1 MGKFQRK
8 KRYHK
13 RLLSVLLSA
22 ALVMQNG
29 VPVLAE
35 ESTVTSESEEASE
48 KAAADDTEKESQAET
63 PEEEKEQ
70 EIAEHES
77 STVEN
82 VKETSESQ
90 ETSSVES
97 SVAESETDEVKS
109 TAEESASSEEES
121 ADERTSE
128 ESSTEET
135 TTEEGKTEET
145 TTEEG
150 KTEETEEEEEETESI
165 SAEAGESTNAEG
177 GNVFK
182 NGSFESTVSATSIKP
197 DNKGWK
203 NDIAPANFDKIWQA
217 TPGTGGMSFAIEDIT
232 DAKDGGK
239 VFHISSTDNTA
250 RWDLAQSSIEIDGT
264 KEYECTFW
272 VKAENVTGTGMYMVM
287 KRMVPGT
294 GTKESISSD
303 KITGSTDGWVQYRFT
318 TETLPL
324 ESGNQLQLDIFGEF
338 MTGDVWIDD
347 IRITPIE
354 DNTEEGD
361 TLALN
366 RTTLTLTP
374 EKTHQLKVT
383 GAGEENI
390 TWASSDSAVATVDEN
405 GLVTAV
411 DVGEAEITAE
421 VKGETLTCK
430 VTVKAPVEGEKVI
443 FSDDFEGE
451 LATSTDATM
460 QKYWKDG
467 KYPVAWDDYGFGTGS
482 NAGNLQ
488 IEVTDAEFYEGSKS
502 VHFSTQDSNVRINIA
517 AGVDSIDYTK
527 EYKLRMW
534 VKTKDVTGTGFY
546 ARSQIKVGGKNTNL
560 GDGHKLKGT
569 NDWTLYELPYSNVPE
584 VAGSTK
590 SGPISIEVFAEKM
603 TGEIWIDNVE
613 LVETWSLKLDKND
626 MILNEGETG
635 TIKADGMPLD
645 KKVTWSSA
653 DEKIATVDEN
663 GTVTA
668 IAPGTVEIKATVDS
682 HTAICTVLVINAE
695 AEKQFQGMRDRWTER
710 LTGNSLWKGD
720 ATSENYKKILAANE
734 ESAEKAREKLVK
746 DSQTQLFSDL
756 NLTMDLY
763 KAGSTSTTSSD
774 SEAYTTAVS
783 RIQSMAVVYASKGSK
798 YYQNADLEADILYAL
813 QWYYDNVWNEE
824 LDNKAMF
831 GNWYHWWISLP
842 QGISNIVILMHDV
855 IPADLLAGE
864 AKVLK
869 HFNEDPKTVY
879 KVKGAAS
886 SMEMTGANLSETS
899 LASQLRGAACSDPL
913 AVVNGTKYFDEF
925 ICVVEKGK
933 EGILSDGSFIQHTN
947 LAYTGGYGS
956 TLLNTA
962 DKLVYVSAGTDWE
975 VASEKLDVL
984 WNFIWDGIRP
994 LYADGAVFDMVGGR
1008 GIARPTAS
1016 DLKTGRVILEAVA
1029 LLSKSAPEAWQ
1040 GKLQS
1045 FVKYQAQA
1053 GISAMGGESE
1063 YFAGRSAAAMSAVQD
1078 ILNDSSVEAVD
1089 NAGYAKV
1096 FGGMDKAVS
1105 HNPDFSLGI
1114 SYASGRT
1121 GRFEFGN
1128 EENKQGWHQSDGATY
1143 IYNGDP
1149 NQYSDNYWNTVDN
1162 QRLAGIT
1169 TDHSTWSLANWGN
1182 YPGNANLNGG
1192 SSVGQFATVTMNF
1205 KNYKDATNPNL
1216 AARKSWFVFDNEV
1229 VALGMGISGI
1239 DTSKTTETI
1248 VENKKINGNNKLII
1262 DGEEQSTTIDNQ
1274 KNSLPNVSWAWLEGN
1289 TDKDAMG
1296 YYFPEGSKLD
1306 VLRESR
1312 SGSWS
1317 DINGSAGM
1325 STDKVTRNYLSLAVP
1340 HGENANNKLDSFKK
1354 ESYSYVLLPSMN
1366 SEEVKAYAENPD
1378 IQVLCNSTFAQ
1389 AVVDHKANA
1398 AGYIFWGDITTPVR
1412 IGEVEGTVG
1421 SITTAKD
1428 PKTHTM
1434 KVGVSDVHQNKDSLT
1449 FRIYGNN
1456 LSLAEG
1462 NDKVKVESDKYGVT
1476 LTVDTKGVMGAT
1488 IEVTLNY
1495 EDLPQEQLEQLAS
1508 MRENYANGLTGNDM
1522 SDKTDAEYLTY
1533 MKKYEDEATAA
1544 LEQLNMD
1551 AGKGTKL
1558 FDDLELLD
1566 WENKG
1571 DNNTHGSATLT
1582 TTTTR
1587 IKDIV
1592 MAYKSQGTKYYNDP
1606 EVKKAI
1612 DVCLAYLMSGFPN
1625 ILNYHDRVFGNWWDW
1640 SIGVPKDLTIVG
1652 ILLYDDLDESYRR
1665 ELYNMILLL
1674 VPDVNYYWGR
1684 SSNGRATRYAA
1695 TGANGSEMAM
1705 TTVLNGMI
1713 GNDPVSLFKASDTMV
1728 NELRYVESGEGF
1740 YKDGSFKQHG
1750 NFAYNGAYGV
1760 EKLRAVTTLATVLN
1774 NTPWECTDADSNI
1787 VYEWILNAYRPLYA
1801 DGGIFDMVQGRSISR
1816 YNRSD
1821 ITTGRY
1827 AMDAIV
1833 RLAASAPA
1841 QYKKALDTF
1850 VKTQAALGVAYD
1862 PTSYYGGMKSLSS
1875 LVLVKNYLNN
1885 DAIPLDTE
1893 NYTKIYG
1900 SMDKAVTHGDDFSLG
1915 FSMFSSRNGG
1925 VESINNENLKGWYTS
1940 DGALTLYNGDQG
1952 QFGEGFW
1959 ATIDH
1964 TRLAGIT
1971 TNHETKSMSSNNNKT
1986 NDRDWVGGSALNVE
2000 NYASIGMDF
2009 KSTISDLEAKK
2020 SWFVFGD
2027 QIVALGAGIK
2037 TTAGDTTETIV
2048 ENRKIDN
2055 NNKLLVNGSEVVASD
2070 SADQQAANWAW
2081 LSENTKGSAI
2091 GYYFP
2096 EETTVSLK
2104 RETRTGKWSEV
2115 NTNSNAG
2122 DADEVTKQYISIAMD
2137 HGTNPT
2143 DASYGY
2149 VLLPGKTQE
2158 EMTAYAKDNGIEILS
2173 NTDKLQ
2179 VAADTA
2185 TGVSGYNFF
2194 TAGESNVPENY
2205 GIQKLTSDAP
2215 ASVTMYNNGHKMI
2228 QLAISDPT
2236 QKSSII
2242 KLHLEGTGLS
2252 AYQCDNGVT
2261 VTKDD
2266 TGVTITANVS
2276 GLVGGTL
2283 NASILSMDAAAEPGD
2298 VLWDVK
2304 NSAGGLK
2311 LSVDASKETLQAE
2324 LTEED
2329 KASIENGFN
2338 VKFIF
2343 SDKEVDKADK
2353 TEDIAAAEQILPEGK
2368 EMGYCW
2374 SLDLNKE
2381 IEGLSKTPITE
2392 TKSEFTFTADISEEF
2407 GALGSDFEM
2416 IRVRGGKAEILSDL
2430 DTEPNTI
2437 TFKTDKFSTDT
2448 YILIY
2453 KAEKET
2459 VTATFHYPDNTTKT
2473 TTLKLNTKLPKPDF
2487 EELDEEGKRWG
2498 IRWYTDE
2505 AKTTLYNFNDEVT
2518 QDINLYG
2525 EYYCLDDVK
2534 TVTATFHYPD
2544 GTTKQETVE
2553 LNTKLFEPQFE
2564 DTDEEGRKRGIKWY
2578 TDEAN
2583 TILYDFNTDVTQ
2595 DLDLY
2600 GAYYYLEEPETK
2612 VTITFHYPDGKTETT
2627 SIKQNEKVTKPDFE
2641 DVDNDGKKR
2650 GIKWYTDEAKTTLY
2664 DFNTE
2669 VTQDLNLYGAYYY
2682 LDEESKLTV
2691 TFHYPDGKKEAVTL
2705 ELYGKLTQPEFEA
2718 EDENGKYGI
2727 KWYTDEA
2734 KTILY
2739 DFNTAVSS
2747 DLNLYGKYYYYK
2759 DEEGGD
2765 DQKKVTVTL
2774 YYPDGKTEIVTL
2786 DPNTALTKPVFEA
2799 TDANGKYGILWYAD
2813 EAKTILYNFATAVTE
2828 DISIYGVYSYIY
2840 EETDEDGSSDTK
2852 PTGIRA
2858 IRIDDQQYTGKA
2870 IKPEVIVYDGTTKL
2884 AEKTDYKVSY
2894 ANNKK
2899 VGEAKVTITPC
2910 GNYEKASKFTVT
2922 FKIIQKELTEENVT
2936 IKYAP
2941 LMNVKKDK
2949 KGNLVGQ
2956 TQKVTLKCGSL
2967 SVPAKEYTVTY
2978 KQIKDAEGN
2987 DIEKTVEKLT
2997 EEGIYKMVLETTE
3010 NSSFHGKL
3018 EYQVDLTDKIL
3029 VTDLKVSVP
3038 AQQWT
3043 GAEIKPSLE
3052 DITIKYKNKKVPEDS
3067 FDIDYSNN
3075 INAGTAS
3082 VILTAK
3088 KESEYYGSRAV
3099 DFTIKGTEIKKA
3111 RIDGFKS
3118 VLDYTGQALS
3128 QEVILVL
3135 NKGKADERTLQEGKD
3150 YTVEYDNNVNTGK
3163 AAMTISGI
3171 GEFSGTVK
3179 KTFTVG
3185 KVKLQNAQ
3193 DVQVSFAEPEL
3204 TKVSQDKSGAKPPV
3218 QVTYGDK
3225 LLVQEVDYKVSYS
3238 GNKAVG
3244 TNGKVSISG
3253 IGNYTGSL
3261 KNVLSFEIVPKDISD
3276 ETITIDAADL
3286 KYAANGKY
3294 KAKVTVYDN
3303 GAKLASNEYSVG
3315 SIEPER
3321 IIISDN
3327 NCGTITVTLEGKK
3340 NYSGT
3345 KEVTIEVKKTLI
3357 SSAKVKVNG
3366 KYYYNNGEAVCPS
3379 IDQLE
3384 VTIGSGKNKTLLNA
3398 EKDFTIVGYSNNIKT
3413 GNATLTI
3420 RGAGEYGGTKTVKF
3434 KILPKWMQRK

>member
-63 PEEEKEQ
+63 PKEEKEQ

-97 SVAESETDEVKS
+97 SVAEGETDEVKS

-128 ESSTEET
+128 ESSTEEI
-135 TTEEGKTEET
+135 

-177 GNVFK
+177 GNVLK
-182 NGSFESTVSATSIKP
+182 NGSFESTTTATGKY
-197 DNKGWK
+197 WK
-203 NDIAPANFDKIWQA
+203 NDIVPTDYGNIWRA
-217 TPGTGGMSFAIEDIT
+217 TPGTGGMSFAIEDST

-294 GTKESISSD
+294 GTKESIPSD

-324 ESGNQLQLDIFGEF
+324 ESGNQLQLDIFGEY
-338 MTGDVWIDD
+338 MTGDVWVDD

-366 RTTLTLTP
+366 RTTLTLTT

-383 GAGEENI
+383 GAGEETI

-451 LATSTDATM
+451 LATATDATM
-460 QKYWKDG
+460 LKYWKDG
-467 KYPVAWDDYGFGTGS
+467 KYPVAWDDYGFGTGA

-635 TIKADGMPLD
+635 TIKAEGMPSD

-879 KVKGAAS
+879 KVKGAAGP
-886 SMEMTGANLSETS
+886 MEMTGANLSETS

-1063 YFAGRSAAAMSAVQD
+1063 YFADRSAAAMSAVQD

-1312 SGSWS
+1312 EGSWA

-1325 STDKVTRNYLSLAVP
+1325 DASKITRNYLSLAVP

-1378 IQVLCNSTFAQ
+1378 IQVLCNSTFVQ
-1389 AVVDHKANA
+1389 AVADHKANA
-1398 AGYIFWGDITTPVR
+1398 AGYIFWGDISTPLR

-1428 PKTHTM
+1428 PQTHTM
-1434 KVGVSDVHQNKDSLT
+1434 KVGISDVHQNKDSLT

-1456 LSLAEG
+1456 LSMAEG
-1462 NDKVKVESDKYGVT
+1462 NDKVKAEFDKYGVK
-1476 LTVDTKGVMGAT
+1476 LTVDTKDAMGAT
-1488 IEVTLNY
+1488 IEVTLHY
-1495 EDLPQEQLEQLAS
+1495 EDLPQEHLDKLAS
-1508 MRENYANGLTGNDM
+1508 MRETYANGLTGNDM
-1522 SDKTDAEYLTY
+1522 TDKTDAEYLTY
-1533 MKKYEDEATAA
+1533 MKKYEDAATAA

-1558 FDDLELLD
+1558 FNDIELLD

-1571 DNNTHGSATLT
+1571 ASNGDGSATLT

-1587 IKDIV
+1587 IKDMV
-1592 MAYKSQGTKYYNDP
+1592 MAYKSEGTKYYNDP

-1612 DVCLAYLMSGFPN
+1612 DVCLAYLKSGFPN
-1625 ILNYHDRVFGNWWDW
+1625 ILNYHDRVFANWWDW
-1640 SIGVPKDLTIVG
+1640 SIGVPKDLTVIG

-1665 ELYNMILLL
+1665 ELYNMIQIL

-1684 SSNGRATRYAA
+1684 SSNGRAARFAA

-1705 TTVLNGMI
+1705 NTVLNGMI
-1713 GNDPVSLFKASDTMV
+1713 GNDPVSLYKASDTMV

-1833 RLAASAPA
+1833 RLAANAPV

-1885 DAIPLDTE
+1885 DSIPLDTE

-2037 TTAGDTTETIV
+2037 TTAGDTTETVV

-2055 NNKLLVNGSEVVASD
+2055 NNKLLVNGNEVVASD

-2115 NTNSNAG
+2115 NTNTNAG

-2137 HGTNPT
+2137 HGTNPA

-2179 VAADTA
+2179 AAADTV

-2228 QLAISDPT
+2228 QFAISDPT
-2236 QKSSII
+2236 QKSSTIT
-2242 KLHLEGTGLS
+2242 LHLEGTGLS
-2252 AYQCDNGVT
+2252 EYQCDNGVT

-2266 TGVTITANVS
+2266 TGITITANVS

-2298 VLWDVK
+2298 VLWDVN
-2304 NSAGGLK
+2304 NSEGRLM

-2329 KASIENGFN
+2329 KASIENGYN

-2343 SDKEVDKADK
+2343 SGNEVDKADK
-2353 TEDIAAAEQILPEGK
+2353 AEDIAAAEQILPEGK
-2368 EMGYCW
+2368 EIGYCW

-2453 KAEKET
+2453 EAEKET
-2459 VTATFHYPDNTTKT
+2459 A
-2473 TTLKLNTKLPKPDF
+2473 
-2487 EELDEEGKRWG
+2487 
-2498 IRWYTDE
+2498 
-2505 AKTTLYNFNDEVT
+2505 
-2518 QDINLYG
+2518 
-2525 EYYCLDDVK
+2525 
-2534 TVTATFHYPD
+2534 TATFHYPD

-2578 TDEAN
+2578 TDEA
-2583 TILYDFNTDVTQ
+2583 
-2595 DLDLY
+2595 
-2600 GAYYYLEEPETK
+2600 
-2612 VTITFHYPDGKTETT
+2612 
-2627 SIKQNEKVTKPDFE
+2627 
-2641 DVDNDGKKR
+2641 
-2650 GIKWYTDEAKTTLY
+2650 KTTLY

-2669 VTQDLNLYGAYYY
+2669 VAQDLNLYGTYYY

-2691 TFHYPDGKKEAVTL
+2691 TFHYPDGKTEAVTL

-2747 DLNLYGKYYYYK
+2747 DLNLYGAYYYYK
-2759 DEEGGD
+2759 D
-2765 DQKKVTVTL
+2765 KITVTL

-2786 DPNTALTKPVFEA
+2786 DPNTALTKPEFEA

-2813 EAKTILYNFATAVTE
+2813 EAKTILYNFNTAVTE

-2910 GNYEKASKFTVT
+2910 GNYEKASKFTVA
-2922 FKIIQKELTEENVT
+2922 FKIVQKELTEENVT

-2967 SVPAKEYTVTY
+2967 SVPAKEYAVTY

-2987 DIEKTVEKLT
+2987 DIEKAVEKLT
-2997 EEGIYKMVLETTE
+2997 EEGVYKMVLETTE

-3029 VTDLKVSVP
+3029 VTDLKVSIP

-3052 DITIKYKNKKVPEDS
+3052 DITIKYKNKKVPEGS

-3088 KESEYYGSRAV
+3088 KDSEYYGSRAV

-3128 QEVILVL
+3128 QEVTLVL

-3150 YTVEYDNNVNTGK
+3150 YTIQYDNNVNTGK

-3179 KTFTVG
+3179 KNFTVG

-3193 DVQVSFAEPEL
+3193 SVQISFAEPEL
-3204 TKVSQDKSGAKPPV
+3204 TKVSQDKSGAKPAV

-3244 TNGKVSISG
+3244 TNGKVSVSG

-3276 ETITIDAADL
+3276 TTDEAIVIDAADL

-3294 KAKVTVYDN
+3294 KAKVTVYDH

-3315 SIEPER
+3315 AVEA
-3321 IIISDN
+3321 DN
-3327 NCGTITVTLEGKK
+3327 VQVDDESKCGTIKVILEGRK

-3345 KEVTIEVKKTLI
+3345 REVLINIRENLI
-3357 SSAKVKVNG
+3357 SSTKVKVNG

-3384 VTIGSGKNKTLLNA
+3384 VTIGSGKNKTPLKA
-3398 EKDFTIVGYSNNIKT
+3398 GEDFTIVGYSNNIKT
-3413 GNATLTI
+3413 GNAALTI
-3420 RGAGEYGGTKTVKF
+3420 RGTGKYGGTKTVKF

>member
-35 ESTVTSESEEASE
+35 ESTVTSESEEALE

-97 SVAESETDEVKS
+97 SVAEGETDEVKS

-128 ESSTEET
+128 ESSTEEI
-135 TTEEGKTEET
+135 

-177 GNVFK
+177 GNVLK
-182 NGSFESTVSATSIKP
+182 NGSFESTTTATGKY
-197 DNKGWK
+197 WK
-203 NDIAPANFDKIWQA
+203 NDIVPTDYGNIWRA
-217 TPGTGGMSFAIEDIT
+217 TPGTGGMSFAIEDST

-294 GTKESISSD
+294 GTKESIPSD

-324 ESGNQLQLDIFGEF
+324 ESGNQLQLDIFGEY
-338 MTGDVWIDD
+338 MTGDVWVDD

-366 RTTLTLTP
+366 RTTLTLTT

-383 GAGEENI
+383 GAGEETI

-451 LATSTDATM
+451 LATATDATM
-460 QKYWKDG
+460 LKYWKDG
-467 KYPVAWDDYGFGTGS
+467 KYPVAWDDYGFGTGA

-635 TIKADGMPLD
+635 TIKAEGMPSD

-695 AEKQFQGMRDRWTER
+695 AGKQFQGMRDRWTER

-879 KVKGAAS
+879 KVKGAAGP
-886 SMEMTGANLSETS
+886 MEMTGANLSETS

-1312 SGSWS
+1312 EGSWA

-1325 STDKVTRNYLSLAVP
+1325 DASKITRNYLSLAVP

-1378 IQVLCNSTFAQ
+1378 IQVLCNSTFVQ
-1389 AVVDHKANA
+1389 AVADHKANA
-1398 AGYIFWGDITTPVR
+1398 AGYIFWGDITTPLR

-1428 PKTHTM
+1428 PQTHTM
-1434 KVGVSDVHQNKDSLT
+1434 KVGISDVHQNKDSLT

-1456 LSLAEG
+1456 LSMAEG
-1462 NDKVKVESDKYGVT
+1462 NDKVKAEFDKYGVK
-1476 LTVDTKGVMGAT
+1476 LTVDTKDAMGAT
-1488 IEVTLNY
+1488 IEVTLHY
-1495 EDLPQEQLEQLAS
+1495 EDLPQEQLDKLAS
-1508 MRENYANGLTGNDM
+1508 MRETYANGLTGNDM
-1522 SDKTDAEYLTY
+1522 TDKTDAEYLTY
-1533 MKKYEDEATAA
+1533 MKKYEDAATAA

-1558 FDDLELLD
+1558 FNDIELLD

-1571 DNNTHGSATLT
+1571 ASNGDGSATLT

-1587 IKDIV
+1587 IKDMV
-1592 MAYKSQGTKYYNDP
+1592 MAYKSEGTKYYNDP

-1612 DVCLAYLMSGFPN
+1612 DVCLAYLKSGFPN
-1625 ILNYHDRVFGNWWDW
+1625 ILNYHDRVFANWWDW
-1640 SIGVPKDLTIVG
+1640 SIGVPKDLTVIG

-1665 ELYNMILLL
+1665 ELYNMIQIL

-1684 SSNGRATRYAA
+1684 SSNGRAARFAA

-1705 TTVLNGMI
+1705 NTVLNGMI
-1713 GNDPVSLFKASDTMV
+1713 GNDPVSLYKASDTMV

-1833 RLAASAPA
+1833 RLAANAPV

-1885 DAIPLDTE
+1885 DSIPLDTE

-2037 TTAGDTTETIV
+2037 TTAGDTTETVV

-2055 NNKLLVNGSEVVASD
+2055 NNKLLVNGNEVVASD

-2115 NTNSNAG
+2115 NTNTNAG

-2137 HGTNPT
+2137 HGTNPA

-2179 VAADTA
+2179 AAADTV

-2228 QLAISDPT
+2228 QFAISDPT
-2236 QKSSII
+2236 QKSSTIT
-2242 KLHLEGTGLS
+2242 LHLEGTGLS
-2252 AYQCDNGVT
+2252 EYQCDNGVT

-2266 TGVTITANVS
+2266 TGITITANVS

-2283 NASILSMDAAAEPGD
+2283 NASILSMDVAAEPGD
-2298 VLWDVK
+2298 VLWDVN
-2304 NSAGGLK
+2304 NSEGRLM

-2329 KASIENGFN
+2329 KASIENGYN

-2343 SDKEVDKADK
+2343 SGNEVDKADK
-2353 TEDIAAAEQILPEGK
+2353 AEDIAAAEQILPEGK
-2368 EMGYCW
+2368 EMGCCW

-2453 KAEKET
+2453 EAEKET
-2459 VTATFHYPDNTTKT
+2459 A
-2473 TTLKLNTKLPKPDF
+2473 
-2487 EELDEEGKRWG
+2487 
-2498 IRWYTDE
+2498 
-2505 AKTTLYNFNDEVT
+2505 
-2518 QDINLYG
+2518 
-2525 EYYCLDDVK
+2525 
-2534 TVTATFHYPD
+2534 TATFHYPD

-2578 TDEAN
+2578 TDEA
-2583 TILYDFNTDVTQ
+2583 
-2595 DLDLY
+2595 
-2600 GAYYYLEEPETK
+2600 
-2612 VTITFHYPDGKTETT
+2612 
-2627 SIKQNEKVTKPDFE
+2627 
-2641 DVDNDGKKR
+2641 
-2650 GIKWYTDEAKTTLY
+2650 KTTLY

-2669 VTQDLNLYGAYYY
+2669 VAQDLNLYGAYYY

-2691 TFHYPDGKKEAVTL
+2691 TFHYPDGKTEAVTL

-2727 KWYTDEA
+2727 KWYTDEVR
-2734 KTILY
+2734 TILY

-2747 DLNLYGKYYYYK
+2747 DLNLYGAYYYYK
-2759 DEEGGD
+2759 D
-2765 DQKKVTVTL
+2765 KITVTL

-2786 DPNTALTKPVFEA
+2786 DPNTALTKPEFEA

-2813 EAKTILYNFATAVTE
+2813 EAKTILYNFNTAVTE

-2910 GNYEKASKFTVT
+2910 GNYEKASKFTVA
-2922 FKIIQKELTEENVT
+2922 FKIVQKELTEENVT

-2967 SVPAKEYTVTY
+2967 SVPAKEYAVTY

-2987 DIEKTVEKLT
+2987 DIEKAVEKLT
-2997 EEGIYKMVLETTE
+2997 EEGVYKMVLETTE

-3029 VTDLKVSVP
+3029 VTDLKVSIP

-3052 DITIKYKNKKVPEDS
+3052 DITIKYKNKKVPEGS

-3088 KESEYYGSRAV
+3088 KDSEYYGSRAV

-3128 QEVILVL
+3128 QEVTLVL

-3163 AAMTISGI
+3163 AAMTINGI

-3179 KTFTVG
+3179 KNFTVG

-3193 DVQVSFAEPEL
+3193 SVQISFAEPEL
-3204 TKVSQDKSGAKPPV
+3204 TKVSQDKSGAKPAV

-3244 TNGKVSISG
+3244 TNGKVSVSG
-3253 IGNYTGSL
+3253 IGNY
-3261 KNVLSFEIVPKDISD
+3261 KFEECTFVR
-3276 ETITIDAADL
+3276 
-3286 KYAANGKY
+3286 N
-3294 KAKVTVYDN
+3294 
-3303 GAKLASNEYSVG
+3303 
-3315 SIEPER
+3315 R
-3321 IIISDN
+3321 
-3327 NCGTITVTLEGKK
+3327 
-3340 NYSGT
+3340 T
-3345 KEVTIEVKKTLI
+3345 K
-3357 SSAKVKVNG
+3357 
-3366 KYYYNNGEAVCPS
+3366 
-3379 IDQLE
+3379 
-3384 VTIGSGKNKTLLNA
+3384 
-3398 EKDFTIVGYSNNIKT
+3398 GYF
-3413 GNATLTI
+3413 
-3420 RGAGEYGGTKTVKF
+3420 RYH
-3434 KILPKWMQRK
+3434 R

>member
-1 MGKFQRK
+1 
-8 KRYHK
+8 
-13 RLLSVLLSA
+13 
-22 ALVMQNG
+22 
-29 VPVLAE
+29 
-35 ESTVTSESEEASE
+35 
-48 KAAADDTEKESQAET
+48 
-63 PEEEKEQ
+63 
-70 EIAEHES
+70 
-77 STVEN
+77 
-82 VKETSESQ
+82 
-90 ETSSVES
+90 
-97 SVAESETDEVKS
+97 
-109 TAEESASSEEES
+109 
-121 ADERTSE
+121 
-128 ESSTEET
+128 
-135 TTEEGKTEET
+135 
-145 TTEEG
+145 
-150 KTEETEEEEEETESI
+150 
-165 SAEAGESTNAEG
+165 
-177 GNVFK
+177 
-182 NGSFESTVSATSIKP
+182 
-197 DNKGWK
+197 
-203 NDIAPANFDKIWQA
+203 
-217 TPGTGGMSFAIEDIT
+217 
-232 DAKDGGK
+232 
-239 VFHISSTDNTA
+239 
-250 RWDLAQSSIEIDGT
+250 
-264 KEYECTFW
+264 
-272 VKAENVTGTGMYMVM
+272 
-287 KRMVPGT
+287 
-294 GTKESISSD
+294 
-303 KITGSTDGWVQYRFT
+303 
-318 TETLPL
+318 
-324 ESGNQLQLDIFGEF
+324 
-338 MTGDVWIDD
+338 
-347 IRITPIE
+347 
-354 DNTEEGD
+354 
-361 TLALN
+361 
-366 RTTLTLTP
+366 
-374 EKTHQLKVT
+374 
-383 GAGEENI
+383 
-390 TWASSDSAVATVDEN
+390 
-405 GLVTAV
+405 
-411 DVGEAEITAE
+411 
-421 VKGETLTCK
+421 
-430 VTVKAPVEGEKVI
+430 
-443 FSDDFEGE
+443 
-451 LATSTDATM
+451 
-460 QKYWKDG
+460 
-467 KYPVAWDDYGFGTGS
+467 
-482 NAGNLQ
+482 
-488 IEVTDAEFYEGSKS
+488 
-502 VHFSTQDSNVRINIA
+502 
-517 AGVDSIDYTK
+517 
-527 EYKLRMW
+527 
-534 VKTKDVTGTGFY
+534 
-546 ARSQIKVGGKNTNL
+546 
-560 GDGHKLKGT
+560 
-569 NDWTLYELPYSNVPE
+569 
-584 VAGSTK
+584 
-590 SGPISIEVFAEKM
+590 
-603 TGEIWIDNVE
+603 
-613 LVETWSLKLDKND
+613 
-626 MILNEGETG
+626 
-635 TIKADGMPLD
+635 MPSD

-879 KVKGAAS
+879 KVKGAAGP
-886 SMEMTGANLSETS
+886 MEMTGANLSETS

-1325 STDKVTRNYLSLAVP
+1325 STDKITRNYLSLAVP

-1378 IQVLCNSTFAQ
+1378 IQVLCNSTFVQ
-1389 AVVDHKANA
+1389 AVADHKANA
-1398 AGYIFWGDITTPVR
+1398 AGYIFWGDITTPLR

-1428 PKTHTM
+1428 PQTHTM
-1434 KVGVSDVHQNKDSLT
+1434 KVGISDVHQNKDSLT

-1456 LSLAEG
+1456 LSMAEG
-1462 NDKVKVESDKYGVT
+1462 NDKVKAEFDKYGVK
-1476 LTVDTKGVMGAT
+1476 LTVDTKDAMGAT
-1488 IEVTLNY
+1488 IEVTLHY
-1495 EDLPQEQLEQLAS
+1495 EDLPQEQLDKLAS
-1508 MRENYANGLTGNDM
+1508 MRETYANGLTGNDM
-1522 SDKTDAEYLTY
+1522 TDKTDAEYLTY
-1533 MKKYEDEATAA
+1533 MKKYEDAATAA

-1558 FDDLELLD
+1558 FNDLELLD

-1571 DNNTHGSATLT
+1571 AANGDGSATLT

-1587 IKDIV
+1587 IKDMV
-1592 MAYKSQGTKYYNDP
+1592 MAYKSEGTKYYNDP

-1612 DVCLAYLMSGFPN
+1612 DVCLAYLKSGFPN
-1625 ILNYHDRVFGNWWDW
+1625 ILNYHDRVFANWWDW
-1640 SIGVPKDLTIVG
+1640 SIGVPKDLTVIG

-1665 ELYNMILLL
+1665 ELYNMIQIL

-1684 SSNGRATRYAA
+1684 SSNGRAARFAA

-1705 TTVLNGMI
+1705 NTVLNGMI
-1713 GNDPVSLFKASDTMV
+1713 GNDPVSLYKASDTMV

-1833 RLAASAPA
+1833 RLAANAPA

-1885 DAIPLDTE
+1885 DSIPLDTE

-2037 TTAGDTTETIV
+2037 TTAGDTTETVV

-2055 NNKLLVNGSEVVASD
+2055 NNKLLVNGNEVVASD

-2115 NTNSNAG
+2115 NTNTNAG

-2137 HGTNPT
+2137 HGTNPA

-2179 VAADTA
+2179 AAADTA

-2236 QKSSII
+2236 QKSSTIT
-2242 KLHLEGTGLS
+2242 LHLEGTGLS
-2252 AYQCDNGVT
+2252 GYQCDNGVT

-2283 NASILSMDAAAEPGD
+2283 NASILSMDAVAEPGD

-2343 SDKEVDKADK
+2343 SDKEVDKTDK
-2353 TEDIAAAEQILPEGK
+2353 AEDIAAAEQILPEGK

-2381 IEGLSKTPITE
+2381 IEGLSKTPIAE

-2407 GALGSDFEM
+2407 GELGSDFEM

-2459 VTATFHYPDNTTKT
+2459 A
-2473 TTLKLNTKLPKPDF
+2473 
-2487 EELDEEGKRWG
+2487 
-2498 IRWYTDE
+2498 
-2505 AKTTLYNFNDEVT
+2505 
-2518 QDINLYG
+2518 
-2525 EYYCLDDVK
+2525 
-2534 TVTATFHYPD
+2534 TATFHYPD

-2578 TDEAN
+2578 TDEAK

-2595 DLDLY
+2595 NLDLY
-2600 GAYYYLEEPETK
+2600 GAYYYLEDPETK

-2669 VTQDLNLYGAYYY
+2669 VAQDLNLYGAYYY

-2691 TFHYPDGKKEAVTL
+2691 TFHYPDGKTEAVTL

-2786 DPNTALTKPVFEA
+2786 NPNTALTKPVFEA

-2813 EAKTILYNFATAVTE
+2813 EAKTILYNFDTDVTE

-3067 FDIDYSNN
+3067 FDIDYRNN

-3088 KESEYYGSRAV
+3088 KDSEYYGSRAV

-3111 RIDGFKS
+3111 YIDGFKS

-3128 QEVILVL
+3128 QEVTLVL

-3185 KVKLQNAQ
+3185 KVKLQSAPN
-3193 DVQVSFAEPEL
+3193 VQVSFAEPEL
-3204 TKVSQDKSGAKPPV
+3204 KKVSQDKSGAKPAV

-3253 IGNYTGSL
+3253 MGNYTGSL

-3276 ETITIDAADL
+3276 KTITVDAADL

-3294 KAKVTVYDN
+3294 KAKITVYDN

>member
-48 KAAADDTEKESQAET
+48 KAAADGTEKELQAET

-77 STVEN
+77 STGEN

-90 ETSSVES
+90 ESSSVES
-97 SVAESETDEVKS
+97 SVAEGETDEVKS

-128 ESSTEET
+128 ESSTEEI
-135 TTEEGKTEET
+135 

-177 GNVFK
+177 GNVLK
-182 NGSFESTVSATSIKP
+182 NGSFESTTTATGKY
-197 DNKGWK
+197 WK
-203 NDIAPANFDKIWQA
+203 NDIVPTDYGNIWRA
-217 TPGTGGMSFAIEDIT
+217 TPGTGGMSFAIEDST

-294 GTKESISSD
+294 GTKESIPSD

-324 ESGNQLQLDIFGEF
+324 ESGNQLQLDIFGEY
-338 MTGDVWIDD
+338 MTGDVWVDD

-366 RTTLTLTP
+366 RTTLTLTT

-383 GAGEENI
+383 GAGEETI

-451 LATSTDATM
+451 LATATDATM
-460 QKYWKDG
+460 LKYWKDG
-467 KYPVAWDDYGFGTGS
+467 KYPVAWDDYGFGTGA

-635 TIKADGMPLD
+635 TIKAEGMPSD

-879 KVKGAAS
+879 KVKGAAGP
-886 SMEMTGANLSETS
+886 MEMTGANLSETS

-1325 STDKVTRNYLSLAVP
+1325 STDKITRNYLSLAVP

-1378 IQVLCNSTFAQ
+1378 IQVLCNSTFVQ
-1389 AVVDHKANA
+1389 AVADHKANA
-1398 AGYIFWGDITTPVR
+1398 AGYIFWGDITTPLR

-1428 PKTHTM
+1428 PQTHTM
-1434 KVGVSDVHQNKDSLT
+1434 KVGISDVHQNKDSLT

-1456 LSLAEG
+1456 LSMAEG
-1462 NDKVKVESDKYGVT
+1462 NDKVKAEFDKYGVK
-1476 LTVDTKGVMGAT
+1476 LTVDTKDAMGAT
-1488 IEVTLNY
+1488 IEVTLHY
-1495 EDLPQEQLEQLAS
+1495 EDLPQEQLDKLAS
-1508 MRENYANGLTGNDM
+1508 MRETYANGLTGNDM
-1522 SDKTDAEYLTY
+1522 TDKTDAEYLTY
-1533 MKKYEDEATAA
+1533 MKKYEDAATAA

-1558 FDDLELLD
+1558 FNDLELLD

-1571 DNNTHGSATLT
+1571 AANGDGSATLT

-1587 IKDIV
+1587 IKDMV
-1592 MAYKSQGTKYYNDP
+1592 MAYKSEGTKYYNDP

-1612 DVCLAYLMSGFPN
+1612 DVCLAYLKSGFPN
-1625 ILNYHDRVFGNWWDW
+1625 ILNYHDRVFANWWDW
-1640 SIGVPKDLTIVG
+1640 SIGVPKDLTVIG

-1665 ELYNMILLL
+1665 ELYNMIQIL

-1684 SSNGRATRYAA
+1684 SSNGRAARFAA

-1705 TTVLNGMI
+1705 NTVLNGMI
-1713 GNDPVSLFKASDTMV
+1713 GNDPVSLYKASDTMV

-1833 RLAASAPA
+1833 RLAANAPA

-1885 DAIPLDTE
+1885 DSIPLDTE

-2037 TTAGDTTETIV
+2037 TTAGDTTETVV

-2055 NNKLLVNGSEVVASD
+2055 NNKLLVNGNEVVASD

-2115 NTNSNAG
+2115 NTNTNAG

-2137 HGTNPT
+2137 HGTNPA

-2179 VAADTA
+2179 AAADTA

-2236 QKSSII
+2236 QKSSTIT
-2242 KLHLEGTGLS
+2242 LHLEGTGLS
-2252 AYQCDNGVT
+2252 GYQCDNGVT

-2283 NASILSMDAAAEPGD
+2283 NASILSMDAVAEPGD

-2343 SDKEVDKADK
+2343 SDKEVDKTDK
-2353 TEDIAAAEQILPEGK
+2353 AEDIAAAEQILPEGK

-2381 IEGLSKTPITE
+2381 IEGLSKTPIAE

-2407 GALGSDFEM
+2407 GELGSDFEM

-2459 VTATFHYPDNTTKT
+2459 A
-2473 TTLKLNTKLPKPDF
+2473 
-2487 EELDEEGKRWG
+2487 
-2498 IRWYTDE
+2498 
-2505 AKTTLYNFNDEVT
+2505 
-2518 QDINLYG
+2518 
-2525 EYYCLDDVK
+2525 
-2534 TVTATFHYPD
+2534 TATFHYPD

-2578 TDEAN
+2578 TDEAK

-2595 DLDLY
+2595 NLDLY
-2600 GAYYYLEEPETK
+2600 GAYYYLEDPETK

-2669 VTQDLNLYGAYYY
+2669 VAQDLNLYGAYYY

-2691 TFHYPDGKKEAVTL
+2691 TFHYPDGKTEAVTL

-2786 DPNTALTKPVFEA
+2786 NPNTALTKPVFEA

-2813 EAKTILYNFATAVTE
+2813 EAKTILYNFDTDVTE

-3067 FDIDYSNN
+3067 FDIDYRNN

-3088 KESEYYGSRAV
+3088 KDSEYYGSRAV

-3111 RIDGFKS
+3111 YIDGFKS

-3128 QEVILVL
+3128 QEVTLVL

-3185 KVKLQNAQ
+3185 KVKLQSAPN
-3193 DVQVSFAEPEL
+3193 VQVSFAEPEL
-3204 TKVSQDKSGAKPPV
+3204 KKVSQDKSGAKPAV

-3253 IGNYTGSL
+3253 MGNYTGSL

-3276 ETITIDAADL
+3276 KTITVDAADL

-3294 KAKVTVYDN
+3294 KAKITVYDN

>member
-1 MGKFQRK
+1 
-8 KRYHK
+8 
-13 RLLSVLLSA
+13 
-22 ALVMQNG
+22 
-29 VPVLAE
+29 
-35 ESTVTSESEEASE
+35 
-48 KAAADDTEKESQAET
+48 
-63 PEEEKEQ
+63 
-70 EIAEHES
+70 
-77 STVEN
+77 
-82 VKETSESQ
+82 
-90 ETSSVES
+90 
-97 SVAESETDEVKS
+97 
-109 TAEESASSEEES
+109 
-121 ADERTSE
+121 
-128 ESSTEET
+128 
-135 TTEEGKTEET
+135 
-145 TTEEG
+145 
-150 KTEETEEEEEETESI
+150 
-165 SAEAGESTNAEG
+165 
-177 GNVFK
+177 
-182 NGSFESTVSATSIKP
+182 
-197 DNKGWK
+197 
-203 NDIAPANFDKIWQA
+203 
-217 TPGTGGMSFAIEDIT
+217 
-232 DAKDGGK
+232 
-239 VFHISSTDNTA
+239 
-250 RWDLAQSSIEIDGT
+250 
-264 KEYECTFW
+264 
-272 VKAENVTGTGMYMVM
+272 
-287 KRMVPGT
+287 
-294 GTKESISSD
+294 
-303 KITGSTDGWVQYRFT
+303 
-318 TETLPL
+318 
-324 ESGNQLQLDIFGEF
+324 
-338 MTGDVWIDD
+338 
-347 IRITPIE
+347 
-354 DNTEEGD
+354 
-361 TLALN
+361 
-366 RTTLTLTP
+366 
-374 EKTHQLKVT
+374 
-383 GAGEENI
+383 
-390 TWASSDSAVATVDEN
+390 
-405 GLVTAV
+405 
-411 DVGEAEITAE
+411 
-421 VKGETLTCK
+421 
-430 VTVKAPVEGEKVI
+430 
-443 FSDDFEGE
+443 
-451 LATSTDATM
+451 
-460 QKYWKDG
+460 
-467 KYPVAWDDYGFGTGS
+467 
-482 NAGNLQ
+482 
-488 IEVTDAEFYEGSKS
+488 
-502 VHFSTQDSNVRINIA
+502 
-517 AGVDSIDYTK
+517 
-527 EYKLRMW
+527 
-534 VKTKDVTGTGFY
+534 
-546 ARSQIKVGGKNTNL
+546 
-560 GDGHKLKGT
+560 
-569 NDWTLYELPYSNVPE
+569 
-584 VAGSTK
+584 
-590 SGPISIEVFAEKM
+590 
-603 TGEIWIDNVE
+603 
-613 LVETWSLKLDKND
+613 
-626 MILNEGETG
+626 
-635 TIKADGMPLD
+635 MPSD

-720 ATSENYKKILAANE
+720 ATSENYKKILVANE

-763 KAGSTSTTSSD
+763 KAGSTSTTATD

-879 KVKGAAS
+879 KVKGAAGP
-886 SMEMTGANLSETS
+886 MEMTGANLSETS

-1262 DGEEQSTTIDNQ
+1262 DGAEQSTAIDNQ
-1274 KNSLPNVSWAWLEGN
+1274 KNSLSNVSWAWLEGN

-1456 LSLAEG
+1456 LSLAES
-1462 NDKVKVESDKYGVT
+1462 NDKVKVKSDKYGVT
-1476 LTVDTKGVMGAT
+1476 LTVDTKGAMGAT

-1533 MKKYEDEATAA
+1533 MKKYEDAATAA

-1592 MAYKSQGTKYYNDP
+1592 MAYKSQGTKYYEDP

-1833 RLAASAPA
+1833 RLAANAPA

-1986 NDRDWVGGSALNVE
+1986 NERDWVGGSALNVE

-2179 VAADTA
+2179 AAADTA

-2236 QKSSII
+2236 QKSSTIT
-2242 KLHLEGTGLS
+2242 LHLEGTGLS
-2252 AYQCDNGVT
+2252 GYQCDNGVT

-2353 TEDIAAAEQILPEGK
+2353 AEDIAAAEQILPEGK

-2392 TKSEFTFTADISEEF
+2392 TKSEYTFTADVSEEF

-2525 EYYCLDDVK
+2525 EYYCLDEVK

-2583 TILYDFNTDVTQ
+2583 TTLYDFNTDVTQ

-2600 GAYYYLEEPETK
+2600 GAYYYLEESETK
-2612 VTITFHYPDGKTETT
+2612 VTITFHYPDGKKETT

-2641 DVDNDGKKR
+2641 DVDDDGKKR

-2669 VTQDLNLYGAYYY
+2669 VAQDLNLYGAYYY

-2705 ELYGKLTQPEFEA
+2705 ELYGKITQPEFEA

-2799 TDANGKYGILWYAD
+2799 TDANGKYGILWYED

-2870 IKPEVIVYDGTTKL
+2870 IKPEIIVYDGTTKL

-2922 FKIIQKELTEENVT
+2922 FKIVQKELTEENVT

-2949 KGNLVGQ
+2949 KGKLVGQ

-3067 FDIDYSNN
+3067 FDIEYSNN

-3088 KESEYYGSRAV
+3088 KDSEYYGSRAV

-3128 QEVILVL
+3128 QEVTLVL

-3163 AAMTISGI
+3163 ATMTISGI

-3193 DVQVSFAEPEL
+3193 NVQVSFAEPEL
-3204 TKVSQDKSGAKPPV
+3204 TKVSQDKSGAKPAV

-3276 ETITIDAADL
+3276 ETITVDAADL

-3294 KAKVTVYDN
+3294 KAKITVYDN

-3315 SIEPER
+3315 SIEPGQ
-3321 IIISDN
+3321 ISVSDET

-3345 KEVTIEVKKTLI
+3345 RKVTIEVKKTLI

-3366 KYYYNNGEAVCPS
+3366 KYYYNNGEEVRPS

>member
-48 KAAADDTEKESQAET
+48 KAAADGTEKELQAET

-77 STVEN
+77 STGEN

-90 ETSSVES
+90 ESSSVES
-97 SVAESETDEVKS
+97 SVAEGETDEVKS

-128 ESSTEET
+128 ESSTEEI
-135 TTEEGKTEET
+135 

-177 GNVFK
+177 GNVLK
-182 NGSFESTVSATSIKP
+182 NGSFESTTTATGKY
-197 DNKGWK
+197 WK
-203 NDIAPANFDKIWQA
+203 NDIVPTDYGNIWRA
-217 TPGTGGMSFAIEDIT
+217 TPGTGGMSFAIEDST

-294 GTKESISSD
+294 GTKESIPSD

-324 ESGNQLQLDIFGEF
+324 ESGNQLQLDIFGEY
-338 MTGDVWIDD
+338 MTGDVWVDD

-366 RTTLTLTP
+366 RTTLTLTT

-383 GAGEENI
+383 GAGEETI

-451 LATSTDATM
+451 LATATDATM
-460 QKYWKDG
+460 LKYWKDG
-467 KYPVAWDDYGFGTGS
+467 KYPVAWDDYGFGTGA

-635 TIKADGMPLD
+635 TIKAEGMPSD

-879 KVKGAAS
+879 KVKGAAGP
-886 SMEMTGANLSETS
+886 MEMTGANLSETS

-1325 STDKVTRNYLSLAVP
+1325 STDKITRNYLSLAVP

-1378 IQVLCNSTFAQ
+1378 IQVLCNSTFVQ
-1389 AVVDHKANA
+1389 AVADHKANA
-1398 AGYIFWGDITTPVR
+1398 AGYIFWGDITTPLR

-1428 PKTHTM
+1428 PQTHTM
-1434 KVGVSDVHQNKDSLT
+1434 KVGISDVHQNKDSLT

-1456 LSLAEG
+1456 LSMAEG
-1462 NDKVKVESDKYGVT
+1462 NDKVKAEFDKYGVK
-1476 LTVDTKGVMGAT
+1476 LTVDTKDAMGAT
-1488 IEVTLNY
+1488 IEVTLHY
-1495 EDLPQEQLEQLAS
+1495 EDLPQEQLDKLAS
-1508 MRENYANGLTGNDM
+1508 MRETYANGLTGNDM
-1522 SDKTDAEYLTY
+1522 TDKTDAEYLTY
-1533 MKKYEDEATAA
+1533 MKKYEDAATAA

-1558 FDDLELLD
+1558 FNDLELLD

-1571 DNNTHGSATLT
+1571 AANGDGSATLT

-1587 IKDIV
+1587 IKDMV
-1592 MAYKSQGTKYYNDP
+1592 MAYKSEGTKYYNDP

-1612 DVCLAYLMSGFPN
+1612 DVCLAYLKSGFPN
-1625 ILNYHDRVFGNWWDW
+1625 ILNYHDRVFANWWDW
-1640 SIGVPKDLTIVG
+1640 SIGVPKDLTVIG

-1665 ELYNMILLL
+1665 ELYNMIQIL

-1684 SSNGRATRYAA
+1684 SSNGRAARFAA

-1705 TTVLNGMI
+1705 NTVLNGMI
-1713 GNDPVSLFKASDTMV
+1713 GNDPVSLYKASDTMV

-1833 RLAASAPA
+1833 RLAANAPA

-1885 DAIPLDTE
+1885 DSIPLDTE

-2037 TTAGDTTETIV
+2037 TTAGDTTETVV

-2055 NNKLLVNGSEVVASD
+2055 NNKLLVNGNEVVASD

-2115 NTNSNAG
+2115 NTNTNAG

-2137 HGTNPT
+2137 HGTNPA

-2179 VAADTA
+2179 AAADTA

-2236 QKSSII
+2236 QKSSTIT
-2242 KLHLEGTGLS
+2242 LHLEGTGLS
-2252 AYQCDNGVT
+2252 GYQCDNGVT

-2283 NASILSMDAAAEPGD
+2283 NASILSMDAVAEPGD

-2343 SDKEVDKADK
+2343 SDKEVDKTDK
-2353 TEDIAAAEQILPEGK
+2353 AEDIAAAEQILPEGK

-2381 IEGLSKTPITE
+2381 IEGLSKTPIAE

-2407 GALGSDFEM
+2407 GELGSDFEM

-2459 VTATFHYPDNTTKT
+2459 A
-2473 TTLKLNTKLPKPDF
+2473 
-2487 EELDEEGKRWG
+2487 
-2498 IRWYTDE
+2498 
-2505 AKTTLYNFNDEVT
+2505 
-2518 QDINLYG
+2518 
-2525 EYYCLDDVK
+2525 
-2534 TVTATFHYPD
+2534 TATFHYPD

-2578 TDEAN
+2578 TDEA
-2583 TILYDFNTDVTQ
+2583 
-2595 DLDLY
+2595 
-2600 GAYYYLEEPETK
+2600 
-2612 VTITFHYPDGKTETT
+2612 
-2627 SIKQNEKVTKPDFE
+2627 
-2641 DVDNDGKKR
+2641 
-2650 GIKWYTDEAKTTLY
+2650 KTTLY

-2669 VTQDLNLYGAYYY
+2669 VAQDLNLYGAYYY

-2691 TFHYPDGKKEAVTL
+2691 TFHYPDGKTEAVTL

-2786 DPNTALTKPVFEA
+2786 NPNTALTKPVFEA

-2813 EAKTILYNFATAVTE
+2813 EAKTILYNFDTDVTE

-3067 FDIDYSNN
+3067 FDIDYRNN

-3088 KESEYYGSRAV
+3088 KDSEYYGSRAV

-3111 RIDGFKS
+3111 YIDGFKS

-3128 QEVILVL
+3128 QEVTLVL

-3185 KVKLQNAQ
+3185 KVKLQSAPN
-3193 DVQVSFAEPEL
+3193 VQVSFAEPEL
-3204 TKVSQDKSGAKPPV
+3204 KKVSQDKSGAKPAV

-3253 IGNYTGSL
+3253 MGNYTGSL

-3276 ETITIDAADL
+3276 KTITVDAADL

-3294 KAKVTVYDN
+3294 KAKITVYDN

>member
-1 MGKFQRK
+1 M
-8 KRYHK
+8 
-13 RLLSVLLSA
+13 
-22 ALVMQNG
+22 
-29 VPVLAE
+29 
-35 ESTVTSESEEASE
+35 
-48 KAAADDTEKESQAET
+48 
-63 PEEEKEQ
+63 
-70 EIAEHES
+70 
-77 STVEN
+77 
-82 VKETSESQ
+82 
-90 ETSSVES
+90 
-97 SVAESETDEVKS
+97 
-109 TAEESASSEEES
+109 
-121 ADERTSE
+121 
-128 ESSTEET
+128 
-135 TTEEGKTEET
+135 
-145 TTEEG
+145 
-150 KTEETEEEEEETESI
+150 
-165 SAEAGESTNAEG
+165 
-177 GNVFK
+177 
-182 NGSFESTVSATSIKP
+182 
-197 DNKGWK
+197 
-203 NDIAPANFDKIWQA
+203 
-217 TPGTGGMSFAIEDIT
+217 
-232 DAKDGGK
+232 
-239 VFHISSTDNTA
+239 
-250 RWDLAQSSIEIDGT
+250 
-264 KEYECTFW
+264 
-272 VKAENVTGTGMYMVM
+272 
-287 KRMVPGT
+287 
-294 GTKESISSD
+294 
-303 KITGSTDGWVQYRFT
+303 
-318 TETLPL
+318 
-324 ESGNQLQLDIFGEF
+324 
-338 MTGDVWIDD
+338 
-347 IRITPIE
+347 
-354 DNTEEGD
+354 
-361 TLALN
+361 
-366 RTTLTLTP
+366 
-374 EKTHQLKVT
+374 
-383 GAGEENI
+383 
-390 TWASSDSAVATVDEN
+390 
-405 GLVTAV
+405 
-411 DVGEAEITAE
+411 
-421 VKGETLTCK
+421 
-430 VTVKAPVEGEKVI
+430 
-443 FSDDFEGE
+443 
-451 LATSTDATM
+451 
-460 QKYWKDG
+460 
-467 KYPVAWDDYGFGTGS
+467 
-482 NAGNLQ
+482 
-488 IEVTDAEFYEGSKS
+488 
-502 VHFSTQDSNVRINIA
+502 
-517 AGVDSIDYTK
+517 
-527 EYKLRMW
+527 
-534 VKTKDVTGTGFY
+534 
-546 ARSQIKVGGKNTNL
+546 
-560 GDGHKLKGT
+560 
-569 NDWTLYELPYSNVPE
+569 
-584 VAGSTK
+584 
-590 SGPISIEVFAEKM
+590 
-603 TGEIWIDNVE
+603 
-613 LVETWSLKLDKND
+613 
-626 MILNEGETG
+626 
-635 TIKADGMPLD
+635 
-645 KKVTWSSA
+645 
-653 DEKIATVDEN
+653 
-663 GTVTA
+663 
-668 IAPGTVEIKATVDS
+668 
-682 HTAICTVLVINAE
+682 
-695 AEKQFQGMRDRWTER
+695 
-710 LTGNSLWKGD
+710 
-720 ATSENYKKILAANE
+720 
-734 ESAEKAREKLVK
+734 
-746 DSQTQLFSDL
+746 
-756 NLTMDLY
+756 
-763 KAGSTSTTSSD
+763 
-774 SEAYTTAVS
+774 
-783 RIQSMAVVYASKGSK
+783 
-798 YYQNADLEADILYAL
+798 
-813 QWYYDNVWNEE
+813 
-824 LDNKAMF
+824 
-831 GNWYHWWISLP
+831 
-842 QGISNIVILMHDV
+842 
-855 IPADLLAGE
+855 
-864 AKVLK
+864 
-869 HFNEDPKTVY
+869 
-879 KVKGAAS
+879 
-886 SMEMTGANLSETS
+886 
-899 LASQLRGAACSDPL
+899 
-913 AVVNGTKYFDEF
+913 
-925 ICVVEKGK
+925 
-933 EGILSDGSFIQHTN
+933 
-947 LAYTGGYGS
+947 
-956 TLLNTA
+956 
-962 DKLVYVSAGTDWE
+962 
-975 VASEKLDVL
+975 
-984 WNFIWDGIRP
+984 
-994 LYADGAVFDMVGGR
+994 
-1008 GIARPTAS
+1008 
-1016 DLKTGRVILEAVA
+1016 
-1029 LLSKSAPEAWQ
+1029 
-1040 GKLQS
+1040 
-1045 FVKYQAQA
+1045 
-1053 GISAMGGESE
+1053 
-1063 YFAGRSAAAMSAVQD
+1063 
-1078 ILNDSSVEAVD
+1078 
-1089 NAGYAKV
+1089 
-1096 FGGMDKAVS
+1096 
-1105 HNPDFSLGI
+1105 
-1114 SYASGRT
+1114 
-1121 GRFEFGN
+1121 
-1128 EENKQGWHQSDGATY
+1128 
-1143 IYNGDP
+1143 
-1149 NQYSDNYWNTVDN
+1149 
-1162 QRLAGIT
+1162 
-1169 TDHSTWSLANWGN
+1169 
-1182 YPGNANLNGG
+1182 
-1192 SSVGQFATVTMNF
+1192 
-1205 KNYKDATNPNL
+1205 
-1216 AARKSWFVFDNEV
+1216 
-1229 VALGMGISGI
+1229 
-1239 DTSKTTETI
+1239 
-1248 VENKKINGNNKLII
+1248 
-1262 DGEEQSTTIDNQ
+1262 
-1274 KNSLPNVSWAWLEGN
+1274 
-1289 TDKDAMG
+1289 
-1296 YYFPEGSKLD
+1296 
-1306 VLRESR
+1306 LRESR
-1312 SGSWS
+1312 EGSWA

-1325 STDKVTRNYLSLAVP
+1325 DASKITRNYLSLAVP

-1378 IQVLCNSTFAQ
+1378 IQVLCNSTFVQ
-1389 AVVDHKANA
+1389 AVADHKANA
-1398 AGYIFWGDITTPVR
+1398 AGYIFWGDITTPLR

-1428 PKTHTM
+1428 PQTHTM
-1434 KVGVSDVHQNKDSLT
+1434 KVGISDVHQNKDSLT

-1456 LSLAEG
+1456 LSMAEG
-1462 NDKVKVESDKYGVT
+1462 NDKVKAEFDKYGVK
-1476 LTVDTKGVMGAT
+1476 LTVDTKDAMGAT
-1488 IEVTLNY
+1488 IEVTLHY
-1495 EDLPQEQLEQLAS
+1495 EDLPQEQLDKLAS
-1508 MRENYANGLTGNDM
+1508 MRETYANGLTGNDM
-1522 SDKTDAEYLTY
+1522 TDKTDAEYLTY
-1533 MKKYEDEATAA
+1533 MKKYEDAATAA

-1558 FDDLELLD
+1558 FNDIELLD

-1571 DNNTHGSATLT
+1571 ASNGDGSATLT

-1587 IKDIV
+1587 IKDMV
-1592 MAYKSQGTKYYNDP
+1592 MAYKSEGTKYYNDP

-1612 DVCLAYLMSGFPN
+1612 DVCLAYLKSGFPN
-1625 ILNYHDRVFGNWWDW
+1625 ILNYHDRVFANWWDW
-1640 SIGVPKDLTIVG
+1640 SIGVPKDLTVIG

-1665 ELYNMILLL
+1665 ELYNMIQIL

-1684 SSNGRATRYAA
+1684 SSNGRAARFAA

-1705 TTVLNGMI
+1705 NTVLNGMI
-1713 GNDPVSLFKASDTMV
+1713 GNDPVSLYKASDTMV

-1833 RLAASAPA
+1833 RLAANAPA

-1875 LVLVKNYLNN
+1875 LVHVKNYLNN
-1885 DAIPLDTE
+1885 DSIPLDTE

-2037 TTAGDTTETIV
+2037 TTAGDTTETVV

-2055 NNKLLVNGSEVVASD
+2055 NNKLLVNGNEVVASD

-2115 NTNSNAG
+2115 NTNTNAG

-2137 HGTNPT
+2137 HGTNPI

-2179 VAADTA
+2179 AAADTV

-2228 QLAISDPT
+2228 QFAISDPT
-2236 QKSSII
+2236 QKSSTIT
-2242 KLHLEGTGLS
+2242 LHLEGTGLS
-2252 AYQCDNGVT
+2252 EYQCDNGVT

-2266 TGVTITANVS
+2266 TGITITANVS

-2298 VLWDVK
+2298 VLWDVN
-2304 NSAGGLK
+2304 NSEGRLM

-2329 KASIENGFN
+2329 KASIENGYN

-2343 SDKEVDKADK
+2343 SGNEVDTADK
-2353 TEDIAAAEQILPEGK
+2353 AEDIAAAEQILPEGK
-2368 EMGYCW
+2368 EMGCCW

-2453 KAEKET
+2453 EAEKET
-2459 VTATFHYPDNTTKT
+2459 A
-2473 TTLKLNTKLPKPDF
+2473 
-2487 EELDEEGKRWG
+2487 
-2498 IRWYTDE
+2498 
-2505 AKTTLYNFNDEVT
+2505 
-2518 QDINLYG
+2518 
-2525 EYYCLDDVK
+2525 
-2534 TVTATFHYPD
+2534 TATFHYPD

-2641 DVDNDGKKR
+2641 DADDDGKKR
-2650 GIKWYTDEAKTTLY
+2650 GIKWYTDETKTTLY

-2669 VTQDLNLYGAYYY
+2669 VAQDLNLYGAYYY

-2734 KTILY
+2734 RTILY
-2739 DFNTAVSS
+2739 DFNTVVSS
-2747 DLNLYGKYYYYK
+2747 DLNLYGAYYYYK
-2759 DEEGGD
+2759 D
-2765 DQKKVTVTL
+2765 KITVTL

-2786 DPNTALTKPVFEA
+2786 DPNTALTKPEFEA

-2813 EAKTILYNFATAVTE
+2813 EAKTILYNFNTAVTE

-2910 GNYEKASKFTVT
+2910 GNYEKASKFTVA
-2922 FKIIQKELTEENVT
+2922 FKIVQKELTEENVT

-2967 SVPAKEYTVTY
+2967 SVPAKEYAVTY

-2987 DIEKTVEKLT
+2987 DIEKAVEKLT
-2997 EEGIYKMVLETTE
+2997 EEGVYKMVLETTE

-3029 VTDLKVSVP
+3029 VTDLKVSIP

-3052 DITIKYKNKKVPEDS
+3052 DITIKYKNKKVPEGS

-3088 KESEYYGSRAV
+3088 KDSEYYGSRAV

-3128 QEVILVL
+3128 QEVTLVL

-3150 YTVEYDNNVNTGK
+3150 YTIQYDNNVNTGK
-3163 AAMTISGI
+3163 AAMTINGI

-3193 DVQVSFAEPEL
+3193 NVQVSFAELEL
-3204 TKVSQDKSGAKPPV
+3204 TKVSQDKSGAKPAV

-3244 TNGKVSISG
+3244 TNGKVSVSG

-3276 ETITIDAADL
+3276 TTDEAIVIDAADL

-3294 KAKVTVYDN
+3294 KAKVTVYDH

-3315 SIEPER
+3315 AVEA
-3321 IIISDN
+3321 DN
-3327 NCGTITVTLEGKK
+3327 VQVDDESKCGTIKVILEGRK

-3345 KEVTIEVKKTLI
+3345 REVLINIRETLI

-3384 VTIGSGKNKTLLNA
+3384 VTIGSGKNKTPLKA
-3398 EKDFTIVGYSNNIKT
+3398 GEDFTIVGYSNNIKT
-3413 GNATLTI
+3413 GNAALTI
-3420 RGAGEYGGTKTVKF
+3420 RGTGKYGGTKTVKF

>member
-48 KAAADDTEKESQAET
+48 KAAADGTEKELQAET

-77 STVEN
+77 STGEN

-90 ETSSVES
+90 ESSSVES
-97 SVAESETDEVKS
+97 SVAEGETDEVKS

-128 ESSTEET
+128 ESSTEEI
-135 TTEEGKTEET
+135 

-177 GNVFK
+177 GNVLK
-182 NGSFESTVSATSIKP
+182 NGSFESTTTATGKY
-197 DNKGWK
+197 WK
-203 NDIAPANFDKIWQA
+203 NDIVPTDYGNIWRA
-217 TPGTGGMSFAIEDIT
+217 TPGTGGMSFAIEDST

-294 GTKESISSD
+294 GTKESIPSD

-324 ESGNQLQLDIFGEF
+324 ESGNQLQLDIFGEY
-338 MTGDVWIDD
+338 MTGDVWVDD

-366 RTTLTLTP
+366 RTTLTLTT

-383 GAGEENI
+383 GAGEETI

-451 LATSTDATM
+451 LATATDATM
-460 QKYWKDG
+460 LKYWKDG
-467 KYPVAWDDYGFGTGS
+467 KYPVAWDDYGFGTGA

-635 TIKADGMPLD
+635 TIKAEGMPSD

-879 KVKGAAS
+879 KVKGAAGP
-886 SMEMTGANLSETS
+886 MEMTGANLSETS

-1325 STDKVTRNYLSLAVP
+1325 STDKITRNYLSLAVP

-1378 IQVLCNSTFAQ
+1378 IQVLCNSTFVQ
-1389 AVVDHKANA
+1389 AVADHKANA
-1398 AGYIFWGDITTPVR
+1398 AGYIFWGDITTPLR

-1428 PKTHTM
+1428 PQTHTM
-1434 KVGVSDVHQNKDSLT
+1434 KVGISDVHQNKDSLT

-1456 LSLAEG
+1456 LSMAEG
-1462 NDKVKVESDKYGVT
+1462 NDKVKAEFDKYGVK
-1476 LTVDTKGVMGAT
+1476 LTVDTKDAMGAT
-1488 IEVTLNY
+1488 IEVTLHY
-1495 EDLPQEQLEQLAS
+1495 EDLPQEQLDKLAS
-1508 MRENYANGLTGNDM
+1508 MRETYANGLTGNDM
-1522 SDKTDAEYLTY
+1522 TDKTDAEYLTY
-1533 MKKYEDEATAA
+1533 MKKYEDAATAA

-1558 FDDLELLD
+1558 FNDLELLD

-1571 DNNTHGSATLT
+1571 AANGDGSATLT

-1587 IKDIV
+1587 IKDMV
-1592 MAYKSQGTKYYNDP
+1592 MAYKSEGTKYYNDP

-1612 DVCLAYLMSGFPN
+1612 DVCLAYLKSGFPN
-1625 ILNYHDRVFGNWWDW
+1625 ILNYHDRVFANWWDW
-1640 SIGVPKDLTIVG
+1640 SIGVPKDLTVIG

-1665 ELYNMILLL
+1665 ELYNMIQIL

-1684 SSNGRATRYAA
+1684 SSNGRAARFAA

-1705 TTVLNGMI
+1705 NTVLNGMI
-1713 GNDPVSLFKASDTMV
+1713 GNDPVSLYKASDTMV

-1833 RLAASAPA
+1833 RLAANAPA

-1885 DAIPLDTE
+1885 DSIPLDTE

-2000 NYASIGMDF
+2000 NYASVGMDF

-2037 TTAGDTTETIV
+2037 TTVGDTTETIV

-2055 NNKLLVNGSEVVASD
+2055 NNKLLVNGSEAVAAD
-2070 SADQQAANWAW
+2070 STDQQAANWAW
-2081 LSENTKGSAI
+2081 MSENTKGSAI

-2115 NTNSNAG
+2115 NTNTNAG

-2137 HGTNPT
+2137 HGTNPA

-2179 VAADTA
+2179 AAADTA

-2236 QKSSII
+2236 QKSSTIT
-2242 KLHLEGTGLS
+2242 LHLEGTGLS
-2252 AYQCDNGVT
+2252 GYQCDNGVT

-2283 NASILSMDAAAEPGD
+2283 NASILSMDAVAEPGD

-2343 SDKEVDKADK
+2343 SDKEVDKTDK
-2353 TEDIAAAEQILPEGK
+2353 AEDIAAAEQILPEGK

-2381 IEGLSKTPITE
+2381 IEGLSKTPIAE

-2407 GALGSDFEM
+2407 GELGSDFEM

-2459 VTATFHYPDNTTKT
+2459 A
-2473 TTLKLNTKLPKPDF
+2473 
-2487 EELDEEGKRWG
+2487 
-2498 IRWYTDE
+2498 
-2505 AKTTLYNFNDEVT
+2505 
-2518 QDINLYG
+2518 
-2525 EYYCLDDVK
+2525 
-2534 TVTATFHYPD
+2534 TATFHYPD

-2578 TDEAN
+2578 TDEAK

-2595 DLDLY
+2595 NLDLY
-2600 GAYYYLEEPETK
+2600 GAYYYLEDPETK

-2669 VTQDLNLYGAYYY
+2669 VAQDLNLYGAYYY

-2691 TFHYPDGKKEAVTL
+2691 TFHYPDGKTEAVTL

-2786 DPNTALTKPVFEA
+2786 NPNTALTKPVFEA

-2813 EAKTILYNFATAVTE
+2813 EAKTILYNFDTDVTE

-3067 FDIDYSNN
+3067 FDIDYRNN

-3088 KESEYYGSRAV
+3088 KDSEYYGSRAV

-3111 RIDGFKS
+3111 YIDGFKS

-3128 QEVILVL
+3128 QEVTLVL

-3185 KVKLQNAQ
+3185 KVKLQSAPN
-3193 DVQVSFAEPEL
+3193 VQVSFAEPEL
-3204 TKVSQDKSGAKPPV
+3204 KKVSQDKSGAKPAV

-3253 IGNYTGSL
+3253 MGNYTGSL

-3276 ETITIDAADL
+3276 KTITVDAADL

-3294 KAKVTVYDN
+3294 KAKITVYDN

>member
-35 ESTVTSESEEASE
+35 ESTVTSESEEAPE

-97 SVAESETDEVKS
+97 SVAEGETDEVKS

-128 ESSTEET
+128 ESSTEEI
-135 TTEEGKTEET
+135 

-177 GNVFK
+177 GNVLA
-182 NGSFESTVSATSIKP
+182 NGSFEEVTTTTDTMWTNGQMP
-197 DNKGWK
+197 KGYNALWPTNGASGNRK
-203 NDIAPANFDKIWQA
+203 
-217 TPGTGGMSFAIEDIT
+217 MVFAVEET
-232 DAKDGGK
+232 TEAKDGNK
-239 VFHISSTDNTA
+239 VLHIKSTEESKTEV
-250 RWDLAQSSIEIDGT
+250 WDLAKPGLPIDPN
-264 KEYECTFW
+264 KNYKCTFW
-272 VKAENVTGTGMYMVM
+272 AKAENVTGTGFRVAM
-287 KRMVPGT
+287 KRKVVNA
-294 GTKESISSD
+294 GTKEDVSSPT
-303 KITGSTDGWVQYRFT
+303 ITGTTNGWTQYEF
-318 TETLPL
+318 ESNFPL
-324 ESGNQLQLDIFGEF
+324 ENENGKTESIQLGIIADK
-338 MTGDVWIDD
+338 MTGDVWVDD
-347 IRITPIE
+347 IRITPI
-354 DNTEEGD
+354 DNGTSEGETI
-361 TLALN
+361 TLN
-366 RTTLTLTP
+366 KTTLTLTP

-383 GAGEENI
+383 GADGEEI
-390 TWASSDSAVATVDEN
+390 TWASSDEIIATVDN
-405 GLVTAV
+405 TGLVTAV
-411 DVGEAEITAE
+411 AIGETEITAT
-421 VKGETLTCK
+421 VKGKNLTCK
-430 VTVKAPVEGEKVI
+430 VIVKAPVEGETVI

-451 LATSTDATM
+451 LGTSTNATM
-460 QKYWKDG
+460 IKYWKDG
-467 KYPVAWDDYGFGTGS
+467 KYPVQWDSIGFGTGIY
-482 NAGNLQ
+482 AGDLQ
-488 IEVTDAEFYEGSKS
+488 LEVTDADSYEGDHS
-502 VHFSTQDSNVRINIA
+502 VHVSTQDSATRI
-517 AGVDSIDYTK
+517 SITAKLENFDYTK

-546 ARSQIKVGGKNTNL
+546 ARSQVYSDSNKKYVNL

-569 NDWTLYELPYSNVPE
+569 NDWTLYELSYPDASKL
-584 VAGSTK
+584 ASGQK
-590 SGPISIEVFAEKM
+590 SGKATIEVFAEYM

-613 LVETWSLKLDKND
+613 LVEVWSLALDKKD
-626 MILNEGETG
+626 MILDIGETDMI
-635 TIKADGMPLD
+635 TASGMPTD
-645 KKVTWSSA
+645 KTVTWSSA
-653 DEKIATVDEN
+653 DETIATVDKD
-663 GTVTA
+663 GKVTA
-668 IAPGTVEIKATVDS
+668 VAPGVVEITASVDAD
-682 HTAICTVLVINAE
+682 HKAICTVVVKDPE
-695 AEKQFQGMRDRWTER
+695 AEVQFQGMRDRWRER
-710 LTGNSLWKGD
+710 LTGNSMWKGD
-720 ATSENYKKILAANE
+720 ATSDEYKKILATNE

-746 DSQTQLFSDL
+746 GSDTELFNDL

-763 KAGSTSTTSSD
+763 KAGSTSTTATD

-783 RIQSMAVVYASKGSK
+783 RIQSMAVVYASEGSQ
-798 YYQNADLEADILYAL
+798 YYQDETLKEDILYAV

-842 QGISNIVILMHDV
+842 QGVSSIVILMHDEMPEEL
-855 IPADLLAGE
+855 IQSE

-879 KVKGAAS
+879 KVKGAAGP
-886 SMEMTGANLSETS
+886 MEMTGANLADTS

-925 ICVVEKGK
+925 ISVVEKGK

-956 TLLNTA
+956 TLLNNA
-962 DKLVYVSAGTDWE
+962 EKLVYVSAGTDWE

-994 LYADGAVFDMVGGR
+994 LYADGAMFDMVGGR

-1029 LLSKSAPEAWQ
+1029 LLSNSAPEAWR

-1053 GISAMGGESE
+1053 GIDAMGKET
-1063 YFAGRSAAAMSAVQD
+1063 YFTGRSGAAISAIQG
-1078 ILNDSSVEAVD
+1078 ILYDSSIEAVD
-1089 NAGYAKV
+1089 NVGYAKV

-1105 HNPDFSLGI
+1105 HNSDFSLGI

-1128 EENKQGWHQSDGATY
+1128 AENKQGWHQGDGATY

-1149 NQYSDNYWNTVDN
+1149 NQYSDNYWNTVDS

-1169 TDHSTWSLANWGN
+1169 TDHSTWTLKEWGN

-1192 SSVGQFATVTMNF
+1192 SAVGQFATVTMNY

-1216 AARKSWFVFDNEV
+1216 AARKSWFIFDNEV

-1248 VENKKINGNNKLII
+1248 VENKKIDGSNKLII
-1262 DGEEQSTTIDNQ
+1262 DGTEQSTAIDNQ
-1274 KNSLPNVSWAWLEGN
+1274 KKSLSDVSWAWLEGN

-1325 STDKVTRNYLSLAVP
+1325 STDKITRNYLSLAVP

-1354 ESYSYVLLPSMN
+1354 ETYSYVLLPSMN

-1428 PKTHTM
+1428 TQTHTM

-1462 NDKVKVESDKYGVT
+1462 NDKVKAEFDKYGVI
-1476 LTVDTKGVMGAT
+1476 LTVDTKGAMGAT

-1495 EDLPQEQLEQLAS
+1495 EDLPQEQLDQLES

-1533 MKKYEDEATAA
+1533 MKKYEDAATAA

-1665 ELYNMILLL
+1665 ELCNMILLL

-1833 RLAASAPA
+1833 RLAANAPA

-1885 DAIPLDTE
+1885 DSIPLDTE

-2000 NYASIGMDF
+2000 NYASVGMDF

-2037 TTAGDTTETIV
+2037 TTVGDTTETIV

-2055 NNKLLVNGSEVVASD
+2055 NNKLLVNGSEAVAAD
-2070 SADQQAANWAW
+2070 STDQQAANWAW
-2081 LSENTKGSAI
+2081 MSENTKGSAI

-2115 NTNSNAG
+2115 NTNTNAG

-2137 HGTNPT
+2137 HGTNPA

-2179 VAADTA
+2179 AAADTV

-2228 QLAISDPT
+2228 QFAISDPT
-2236 QKSSII
+2236 QKSSTIT
-2242 KLHLEGTGLS
+2242 LHLEGTGLS
-2252 AYQCDNGVT
+2252 EYQCDNGVT

-2266 TGVTITANVS
+2266 TGITITANVS
-2276 GLVGGTL
+2276 GFVGGTL

-2298 VLWDVK
+2298 VLWDVN
-2304 NSAGGLK
+2304 NSEGRLM

-2329 KASIENGFN
+2329 KASIENGYN

-2343 SDKEVDKADK
+2343 SGNEVDTADK
-2353 TEDIAAAEQILPEGK
+2353 AEDIAAAEQILPEGK
-2368 EMGYCW
+2368 EMGCCW

-2453 KAEKET
+2453 EAEKET
-2459 VTATFHYPDNTTKT
+2459 A
-2473 TTLKLNTKLPKPDF
+2473 
-2487 EELDEEGKRWG
+2487 
-2498 IRWYTDE
+2498 
-2505 AKTTLYNFNDEVT
+2505 
-2518 QDINLYG
+2518 
-2525 EYYCLDDVK
+2525 
-2534 TVTATFHYPD
+2534 TATFHYPD
-2544 GTTKQETVE
+2544 GITKQETVE

-2600 GAYYYLEEPETK
+2600 GAYYYLEDPETK

-2641 DVDNDGKKR
+2641 DVDDDGKKR

-2734 KTILY
+2734 RTILY
-2739 DFNTAVSS
+2739 DFNTVVSS
-2747 DLNLYGKYYYYK
+2747 DLNLYGAYYYYK
-2759 DEEGGD
+2759 D
-2765 DQKKVTVTL
+2765 KITVTL
-2774 YYPDGKTEIVTL
+2774 YYPDKTETVTL

-2813 EAKTILYNFATAVTE
+2813 EAKTILYNFNTAVTE

-2910 GNYEKASKFTVT
+2910 GNYEKASKFTVA
-2922 FKIIQKELTEENVT
+2922 FKIVQKELTEENVT

-2967 SVPAKEYTVTY
+2967 SVPAKEYAVTY

-2987 DIEKTVEKLT
+2987 DIEKAVEKLT
-2997 EEGIYKMVLETTE
+2997 EEGVYKMVLETTE

-3029 VTDLKVSVP
+3029 VTDLKVSIP

-3052 DITIKYKNKKVPEDS
+3052 DITIKYKNKKVPEGS

-3088 KESEYYGSRAV
+3088 KDSEYYGSRAV

-3128 QEVILVL
+3128 QEVTLVL

-3150 YTVEYDNNVNTGK
+3150 YTIQYDNNVNTGK
-3163 AAMTISGI
+3163 AAMTINGI

-3179 KTFTVG
+3179 KNFTVG

-3193 DVQVSFAEPEL
+3193 SVQISFAEPEL
-3204 TKVSQDKSGAKPPV
+3204 TKVSQDKSGAKPAV

-3244 TNGKVSISG
+3244 TNGKVSVSG

-3276 ETITIDAADL
+3276 TTDEAIVIDAADL

-3294 KAKVTVYDN
+3294 KAKVTVYDH

-3315 SIEPER
+3315 AVEA
-3321 IIISDN
+3321 DN
-3327 NCGTITVTLEGKK
+3327 VQVDDESKCGTIKVILEGRK

-3345 KEVTIEVKKTLI
+3345 REVLINIRETLI
-3357 SSAKVKVNG
+3357 SSTKVKVNG

-3384 VTIGSGKNKTLLNA
+3384 VTIGSGKNKTPLKA
-3398 EKDFTIVGYSNNIKT
+3398 GEDFTIVGYSNNIKT
-3413 GNATLTI
+3413 GNAALTI
-3420 RGAGEYGGTKTVKF
+3420 RGTGKYGGTKTVKF
-3434 KILPKWMQRK
+3434 KILPKWMQIGRAHV

>member
-8 KRYHK
+8 KRNQK
-13 RLLSVLLSA
+13 RFLSILLSA

-29 VPVLAE
+29 VPALAE
-35 ESTVTSESEEASE
+35 ESTLMSEDEES
-48 KAAADDTEKESQAET
+48 TEKTVTDGTAEEHQEESQ
-63 PEEEKEQ
+63 EEENVQ
-70 EIAEHES
+70 ETVEDES
-77 STVEN
+77 STIEA
-82 VKETSESQ
+82 VKDTASEETSTAESVS
-90 ETSSVES
+90 T
-97 SVAESETDEVKS
+97 AESES
-109 TAEESASSEEES
+109 AAEESGS
-121 ADERTSE
+121 SE
-128 ESSTEET
+128 ESSEEAASTEDSSAEESTTEQET
-135 TTEEGKTEET
+135 TTEDSSAEET
-145 TTEEG
+145 
-150 KTEETEEEEEETESI
+150 TEEEEETATEEI
-165 SAEAGESTNAEG
+165 SADAGESTNAEG
-177 GNVFK
+177 GNVLK
-182 NGSFESTVSATSIKP
+182 NGSFESTTTATGKY
-197 DNKGWK
+197 WK
-203 NDIAPANFDKIWQA
+203 NDIVPTDFKDLWRPAVGN
-217 TPGTGGMSFAIEDIT
+217 GGMSFAIEESS

-250 RWDLAQSSIEIDGT
+250 RWDVAQSSIEIDGT

-272 VKAENVTGTGMYMVM
+272 AKAENVTGTGMYMVL
-287 KRMVPGT
+287 KRMVPGD
-294 GTKESISSD
+294 GTKESISSE
-303 KITGSTDGWVQYRFT
+303 KITGSTDGWVQYQFN

-324 ESGNQLQLDIFGEF
+324 ESGNQLQLDIFGEY

-347 IRITPIE
+347 IRITPI
-354 DNTEEGD
+354 DDSTSEGD

-366 RTTLTLTP
+366 RTTLTLTK
-374 EKTHQLKVT
+374 EKTYQLKVT
-383 GAGEENI
+383 GAGEETI
-390 TWASSDSAVATVDEN
+390 TWKSSDSSVAAVD
-405 GLVTAV
+405 GDGKVTAV

-430 VTVKAPVEGEKVI
+430 VTVKAPVEGENVI

-451 LATSTDATM
+451 LATSTNATM
-460 QKYWKDG
+460 IKYWKDG
-467 KYPVAWDDYGFGTGS
+467 KYPVAWNDYGFGTGA
-482 NAGNLQ
+482 NAGDLQ
-488 IEVTDAEFYEGSKS
+488 IEVTDTEFYEGSKS
-502 VHFSTQDSNVRINIA
+502 VHFSTQDSNVRLNIA
-517 AGVDSIDYTK
+517 AKVDSIDYTK

-534 VKTKDVTGTGFY
+534 VKTKDITGTGFY
-546 ARSQIKVGGKNTNL
+546 ARSQIKVNGSNTNL
-560 GDGHKLKGT
+560 GDGHKLRGT
-569 NDWTLYELPYSNVPE
+569 NDWTLYELPYSNVSE
-584 VAGSTK
+584 LAGTTK

-613 LVETWSLKLDKND
+613 LVETWTLKLDKKD
-626 MILNEGETG
+626 MILKEGETD
-635 TIKADGMPLD
+635 TIKAEGMPSD
-645 KKVTWSSA
+645 KTVTWSSA

-663 GTVTA
+663 GKVTA
-668 IAPGTVEIKATVDS
+668 VAPGTVEITATVDGR
-682 HTAICTVLVINAE
+682 TAICTVLVIDSE
-695 AEKQFQGMRDRWTER
+695 VEKQFQGMRDRWTER
-710 LTGNSLWKGD
+710 LTGNSLWKGEE
-720 ATSENYKKILAANE
+720 TSGDYKKILAANE
-734 ESAEKAREKLVK
+734 KDVEDVRAKLVK
-746 DSQTQLFSDL
+746 DSKTELFNDL
-756 NLTMDLY
+756 NLTMDKY
-763 KAGSTSTTSSD
+763 GNNSTTSTD
-774 SEAYTTAVS
+774 SEAYTTAVF

-798 YYQNADLEADILYAL
+798 YYQDKELKEDILYAL
-813 QWYYDNVWNEE
+813 QWYYDNVWNEQ
-824 LDNKAMF
+824 LNNKAMF

-842 QGISNIVILMHDV
+842 QGISNIIILMHDE
-855 IPADLLAGE
+855 IPADLMAGE
-864 AKVLK
+864 ARVLR

-879 KVKGAAS
+879 TVKGAGGS
-886 SMEMTGANLSETS
+886 PMGMTGANLAETS
-899 LASQLRGAACSDPL
+899 LASLLRGAASSDPL
-913 AVVNGTKYFDEF
+913 AVINGMKQFDEF
-925 ICVVEKGK
+925 ICFVEKGE

-956 TLLNTA
+956 TLLNSA
-962 DKLVYVSAGTDWE
+962 DKLTYISAGTDWE
-975 VASEKLDVL
+975 VESSKMDAL
-984 WNFIWDGIRP
+984 WDFIWDGVRP
-994 LYADGAVFDMVGGR
+994 LYADGAVFDMVAGR
-1008 GIARPTAS
+1008 GIARPSAS
-1016 DLKTGRVILEAVA
+1016 DLKTGRGILEAVA
-1029 LLSKSAPEAWQ
+1029 LLSESAPAEWKS
-1040 GKLQS
+1040 KLQS

-1053 GISAMGGESE
+1053 GIEAMGGKEE
-1063 YFAGRSAAAMSAVQD
+1063 YFAGRSVAARLAMLG
-1078 ILNDSSVEAVD
+1078 ILNNENIEPD
-1089 NAGYAKV
+1089 NNTGYAKV

-1114 SYASGRT
+1114 SYASART

-1149 NQYSDNYWNTVDN
+1149 DQYSDNYWNTVDN

-1205 KNYKDATNPNL
+1205 KNYKDSTNPNL

-1248 VENKKINGNNKLII
+1248 VENKKINGDNKLII
-1262 DGEEQSTTIDNQ
+1262 DGTEQSTAIDNQ
-1274 KNSLPNVSWAWLEGN
+1274 KNSLSNVSWAWLEGN
-1289 TDKDAMG
+1289 TNKDAMG

-1340 HGENANNKLDSFKK
+1340 HGENANNKLDFFKK

-1398 AGYIFWGDITTPVR
+1398 AGYIFWGDITTPLR

-1421 SITTAKD
+1421 SVTTAKD
-1428 PKTHTM
+1428 PQTHTM
-1434 KVGVSDVHQNKDSLT
+1434 KVGISDVHQNKDSLT

-1456 LSLAEG
+1456 LSMAES
-1462 NDKVKVESDKYGVT
+1462 NDKVKAEFDKYGVT
-1476 LTVDTKGVMGAT
+1476 LTVDTKGAMGAT

-1495 EDLPQEQLEQLAS
+1495 EDLPQEQLDQLAS
-1508 MRENYANGLTGNDM
+1508 MRETYANGLTGNDM

-1533 MKKYEDEATAA
+1533 MKKYEDAATAA
-1544 LEQLNMD
+1544 LEQLNMN

-1558 FDDLELLD
+1558 FNDLELLD
-1566 WENKG
+1566 WANKG
-1571 DNNTHGSATLT
+1571 DDNSHGSATLT

-1587 IKDIV
+1587 IKDLV

-1612 DVCLAYLMSGFPN
+1612 DVCLDYLMSGFPN

-1640 SIGVPKDLTIVG
+1640 SIGVPKDLTVVG

-1665 ELYNMILLL
+1665 ELYNMIQIL

-1684 SSNGRATRYAA
+1684 SADTGLKGRAKRYAA

-1705 TTVLNGMI
+1705 NTVLNGMI

-1787 VYEWILNAYRPLYA
+1787 VYEWILNAFRPLYA

-1833 RLAASAPA
+1833 RLAATAPA

-1850 VKTQAALGVAYD
+1850 AKTQAALGVAYD
-1862 PTSYYGGMKSLSS
+1862 PASYYGGMKSLSS
-1875 LVLVKNYLNN
+1875 LVLVKNYLN
-1885 DAIPLDTE
+1885 DDSIPLDTE

-1900 SMDKAVTHGDDFSLG
+1900 AMDKAVTHGDDFSLG
-1915 FSMFSSRNGG
+1915 FSMFSKRNGG

-1959 ATIDH
+1959 ATVDH

-1971 TNHETKSMSSNNNKT
+1971 TNHQTIAMSSNNNKT

-2009 KSTISDLEAKK
+2009 KSTMSDLEAKK

-2037 TTAGDTTETIV
+2037 TTADATTETIV

-2055 NNKLLVNGSEVVASD
+2055 NNKLLVDGSEAVA
-2070 SADQQAANWAW
+2070 ADGTEQKAANWAW

-2096 EETTVSLK
+2096 EETQVSLK

-2115 NTNSNAG
+2115 NTNTNAG
-2122 DADEVTKQYISIAMD
+2122 DKDEVTKQYISIAMD
-2137 HGTNPT
+2137 HGTNPA

-2149 VLLPGKTQE
+2149 VLLPGKTQT

-2173 NTDKLQ
+2173 NTSALQ
-2179 VAADTA
+2179 AAADVQS
-2185 TGVSGYNFF
+2185 GVSGYNFF
-2194 TAGESNVPENY
+2194 AAGESEVPSQY
-2205 GIQKLTSDAP
+2205 GVTKLTSDAP
-2215 ASVTMYNNGHKMI
+2215 ASVTMFNNGHKLI
-2228 QLAISDPT
+2228 QIAISDPT
-2236 QKSSII
+2236 QKSDTIT
-2242 KLHLEGTGLS
+2242 LHLEGTGLS
-2252 AYQCDNGVT
+2252 AYQCDDGVT

-2276 GLVGGTL
+2276 GMVGGTL
-2283 NASILSMDAAAEPGD
+2283 HASVLSMDAVAEPGD
-2298 VLWDVK
+2298 VLWDVQ
-2304 NSAGGLK
+2304 NSERGLD
-2311 LSVDASKETLQAE
+2311 LTVDATKELLQAE
-2324 LTEED
+2324 LTDSD
-2329 KASIENGFN
+2329 KESLQNGFN
-2338 VKFIF
+2338 VKFTF
-2343 SDKEVDKADK
+2343 SANEADKEEKA
-2353 TEDIAAAEQILPEGK
+2353 EDIAAAEQVLPAGK
-2368 EMGYCW
+2368 KMGYYW
-2374 SLDLNKE
+2374 NL
-2381 IEGLSKTPITE
+2381 GLSKQTEGMSGIKLSE
-2392 TKSEFTFTADISEEF
+2392 TKNAFTFTAGISEEF
-2407 GALGSDFEM
+2407 QAIGSDFEM
-2416 IRVRGGKAEILSDL
+2416 IRVRDGKAEILSDL
-2430 DTEPNTI
+2430 DTDPNTI

-2453 KAEKET
+2453 EAEKET

-2473 TTLKLNTKLPKPDF
+2473 TTLKINAKLPKPDF
-2487 EELDEEGKRWG
+2487 EDVDEEGRKRG

-2525 EYYCLDDVK
+2525 EYYYLDEVK
-2534 TVTATFHYPD
+2534 NATAIFHYPD
-2544 GTTKQETVE
+2544 GTTKSETVE
-2553 LNTKLFEPQFE
+2553 LNTKLIEPQFE

-2578 TDEAN
+2578 SDEAK
-2583 TILYDFNTDVTQ
+2583 TTLYDFNTDVTQ
-2595 DLDLY
+2595 DLELY
-2600 GAYYYLEEPETK
+2600 GAYYYLEEPEQK
-2612 VTITFHYPDGKTETT
+2612 VTVTFHYPDGKTETA
-2627 SIKQNEKVTKPDFE
+2627 SIKQNEKLAKPDYE
-2641 DVDNDGKKR
+2641 DTDADGKKR
-2650 GIKWYTDEAKTTLY
+2650 GIKWYSDEAKTTLY
-2664 DFNTE
+2664 DFNTA

-2691 TFHYPDGKKEAVTL
+2691 TFHYPDGKTEPVIID
-2705 ELYGKLTQPEFEA
+2705 LYGKLTQPEFEA
-2718 EDENGKYGI
+2718 EDEKGKYGI

-2734 KTILY
+2734 RTSLY
-2739 DFNTAVSS
+2739 DFNTAVSA
-2747 DLNLYGKYYYYK
+2747 DMDLYGKYFYYK

-2765 DQKKVTVTL
+2765 NQKKVTVTL
-2774 YYPDGKTEIVTL
+2774 YYPDKTETVTL
-2786 DPNTALTKPVFEA
+2786 DQNAKLQKPVFEA
-2799 TDANGKYGILWYAD
+2799 SDANGKYEILWYAD
-2813 EAKTILYNFATAVTE
+2813 EAKTIFYNFDTTVTE

-2840 EETDEDGSSDTK
+2840 EETGGGEGSTETK

-2858 IRIDDQQYTGKA
+2858 IRIDDQEYTGKA
-2870 IKPEVIVYDGTTKL
+2870 VKPAVVVYDGETRLT
-2884 AEKTDYKVSY
+2884 EKKDYKVSY

-2899 VGEAKVTITPC
+2899 PGEAKVTITPC

-2922 FKIIQKELTEENVT
+2922 FKIVQKELTEENVMV
-2936 IKYAP
+2936 KYTP
-2941 LMNVKKDK
+2941 LMNIKRKN
-2949 KGNLVGQ
+2949 GAIVGQ
-2956 TQKVTLKCGSL
+2956 TQKVTLKCGTL
-2967 SVPAKEYTVTY
+2967 NVPAKEYTVTY
-2978 KQIKDAEGN
+2978 KKMNPENGT
-2987 DIEKTVEKLT
+2987 ETEVEKLT
-2997 EEGIYKMVLETTE
+2997 DEGIYKMVIETTA
-3010 NSSFHGKL
+3010 NSSFHGRL
-3018 EYQVDLTDKIL
+3018 EYPVDLTDKIL
-3029 VTDLKVSVP
+3029 ITDLKVSIP

-3043 GAEIKPSLE
+3043 GEALTPAV
-3052 DITIKYKNKKVPEDS
+3052 TVKYKNKTVSDE
-3067 FDIDYSNN
+3067 FFTVEYTNN
-3075 INAGTAS
+3075 TNAGTAS

-3088 KESEYYGSRAV
+3088 SDSEYYGSREV
-3099 DFTIKGTEIKKA
+3099 NFTIKGTEIKKA

-3118 VLDYTGQALS
+3118 SLDYTGQALT
-3128 QEVILVL
+3128 QNVTLVL

-3150 YTVEYDNNVNTGK
+3150 YTVQYDNNVNTGK

-3185 KVKLQNAQ
+3185 KVKLQNASN
-3193 DVQVSFAEPEL
+3193 VQVSFADSQL
-3204 TKVSQDKSGAKPPV
+3204 AKVPQDKSGAKPAV
-3218 QVTYGDK
+3218 KVVYGDK
-3225 LLVQEVDYKVSYS
+3225 LLVQDVDYKVTYS

-3244 TNGKVSISG
+3244 TNGKVSVSG

-3261 KNVLSFEIVPKDISD
+3261 KNVLSFEITPKDISD
-3276 ETITIDAADL
+3276 SAITVDAADL

-3303 GAKLASNEYSVG
+3303 GAKLASNEYSV
-3315 SIEPER
+3315 SAVEDLEVNTETR
-3321 IIISDN
+3321 
-3327 NCGTITVTLEGKK
+3327 CGTAKVTLEGKK

-3345 KEVTIEVKKTLI
+3345 KEVLINIKETLI

-3366 KYYYNNGEAVCPS
+3366 TYYYDNGKAVCPS
-3379 IDQLE
+3379 IDKLE
-3384 VTIGSGKNKTLLNA
+3384 VTLGSGKNKVTL
-3398 EKDFTIVGYSNNIKT
+3398 EKGTDFIIDKYGNNEKT
-3413 GNATLTI
+3413 GNATITI
-3420 RGAGEYGGTKTVKF
+3420 RGTGKYGGTKTVKF

>member
-35 ESTVTSESEEASE
+35 ESTVTSESEEALE

-97 SVAESETDEVKS
+97 SVAEGETDEVKS

-128 ESSTEET
+128 ESSTEEI
-135 TTEEGKTEET
+135 

-177 GNVFK
+177 GNVLA
-182 NGSFESTVSATSIKP
+182 NGSFEEVTTTTDTMWTNGQMP
-197 DNKGWK
+197 KGYNALWPTNGASGNRK
-203 NDIAPANFDKIWQA
+203 
-217 TPGTGGMSFAIEDIT
+217 MVFAVEET
-232 DAKDGGK
+232 TEAKDGNK
-239 VFHISSTDNTA
+239 VLHIKSTEQSKTEV
-250 RWDLAQSSIEIDGT
+250 WDLAKPGLPIDPN
-264 KEYECTFW
+264 KNYKCTFW
-272 VKAENVTGTGMYMVM
+272 AKAENVTGTGFRVAM
-287 KRMVPGT
+287 KRKVVNA
-294 GTKESISSD
+294 GTKEDVSSPT
-303 KITGSTDGWVQYRFT
+303 ITGTTNGWTQYEF
-318 TETLPL
+318 ESNFPL
-324 ESGNQLQLDIFGEF
+324 ENENGKTESIQLGIIADK
-338 MTGDVWIDD
+338 MTGDVWVDD
-347 IRITPIE
+347 IRITPI
-354 DNTEEGD
+354 DNGTSEGETI
-361 TLALN
+361 TLN
-366 RTTLTLTP
+366 KTTLTLTP

-383 GAGEENI
+383 GADGEEI
-390 TWASSDSAVATVDEN
+390 TWASSDEMIATVDN
-405 GLVTAV
+405 TGLVTAV
-411 DVGEAEITAE
+411 AIGETEITAT
-421 VKGETLTCK
+421 VKGKNLTCK
-430 VTVKAPVEGEKVI
+430 VIVKAPVEGETVI

-451 LATSTDATM
+451 LGTSTNTTM
-460 QKYWKDG
+460 IKYWKDG
-467 KYPVAWDDYGFGTGS
+467 KYPVQWDSIGFGTGS
-482 NAGNLQ
+482 YAGDLQ
-488 IEVTDAEFYEGSKS
+488 LEVTDADSYEGDHS
-502 VHFSTQDSNVRINIA
+502 VHVSTQDSATRI
-517 AGVDSIDYTK
+517 SITAKLENFDYTK

-546 ARSQIKVGGKNTNL
+546 ARSQVYSDSDKKYVNL

-569 NDWTLYELPYSNVPE
+569 NDWTLYELSYPDASKL
-584 VAGSTK
+584 ASGQK
-590 SGPISIEVFAEKM
+590 SGKATIEVFAEKM

-613 LVETWSLKLDKND
+613 FVEVWSLALDKKD
-626 MILNEGETG
+626 MILDIGETD
-635 TIKADGMPLD
+635 TITASGMPTG
-645 KKVTWSSA
+645 KTVTWSSA
-653 DEKIATVDEN
+653 DETIATVDKD
-663 GTVTA
+663 GKVTA
-668 IAPGTVEIKATVDS
+668 VAPGVVEITASVDAD
-682 HTAICTVLVINAE
+682 HKAICTVVVKDPE
-695 AEKQFQGMRDRWTER
+695 AEVQFQGMRDRWTER
-710 LTGNSLWKGD
+710 LTGNSMWKGD
-720 ATSENYKKILAANE
+720 ATSDEYKKILAANE

-746 DSQTQLFSDL
+746 GSDTELFNDL

-763 KAGSTSTTSSD
+763 KAGSTSTTATD

-783 RIQSMAVVYASKGSK
+783 RIQSMAVVYASEGSQ
-798 YYQNADLEADILYAL
+798 YYQDETLKEDILYAV

-824 LDNKAMF
+824 LNNKAMF

-842 QGISNIVILMHDV
+842 QGVSSIVILMHDEMPEEL
-855 IPADLLAGE
+855 IQSE

-879 KVKGAAS
+879 KVKGAAGP
-886 SMEMTGANLSETS
+886 MEMTGANLADTS

-925 ICVVEKGK
+925 ISVVEKGK

-956 TLLNTA
+956 TLLNNA
-962 DKLVYVSAGTDWE
+962 EKLVYVSAGTDWE

-994 LYADGAVFDMVGGR
+994 LYADGAMFDMVGGR

-1029 LLSKSAPEAWQ
+1029 LLSNSAPEAWR

-1053 GISAMGGESE
+1053 GIDAMGKET
-1063 YFAGRSAAAMSAVQD
+1063 YFTGRSGAAISAIQG
-1078 ILNDSSVEAVD
+1078 ILYDSSIEAVD
-1089 NAGYAKV
+1089 NVGYAKV

-1114 SYASGRT
+1114 SYSSART

-1128 EENKQGWHQSDGATY
+1128 EENKQGWHQGDGATY

-1149 NQYSDNYWNTVDN
+1149 NQYSDNYWNTVDS

-1169 TDHSTWSLANWGN
+1169 TDHSTWGLTNWGN

-1205 KNYKDATNPNL
+1205 KNYKNATNPNL

-1248 VENKKINGNNKLII
+1248 VENKKINGANKLII
-1262 DGEEQSTTIDNQ
+1262 DGAEQSTAINNQ
-1274 KNSLPNVSWAWLEGN
+1274 KNSLSNVSWAWLEGN
-1289 TDKDAMG
+1289 TSKDSMG

-1312 SGSWS
+1312 EGSWA

-1325 STDKVTRNYLSLAVP
+1325 DASKITRNYLSLAVP

-1378 IQVLCNSTFAQ
+1378 IQVLCNSTFVQ
-1389 AVVDHKANA
+1389 AVADHKANA
-1398 AGYIFWGDITTPVR
+1398 AGYIFWGDITTPLR

-1428 PKTHTM
+1428 PQTHTM
-1434 KVGVSDVHQNKDSLT
+1434 KVGISDVHQNKDSLT

-1456 LSLAEG
+1456 LSMAEG
-1462 NDKVKVESDKYGVT
+1462 NDKVKAEFDKYGVK
-1476 LTVDTKGVMGAT
+1476 LTVDTKDAMGAT
-1488 IEVTLNY
+1488 IEVTLHY
-1495 EDLPQEQLEQLAS
+1495 EDLPQEQLDKLAS
-1508 MRENYANGLTGNDM
+1508 MRETYANGLTGNDM
-1522 SDKTDAEYLTY
+1522 TDKTDAEYLTY
-1533 MKKYEDEATAA
+1533 MKKYEDAATAA

-1558 FDDLELLD
+1558 FNDIELLD

-1571 DNNTHGSATLT
+1571 ASNGDGSATLT

-1587 IKDIV
+1587 IKDMV
-1592 MAYKSQGTKYYNDP
+1592 MAYKSEGTKYYNDP

-1612 DVCLAYLMSGFPN
+1612 DVCLAYLKSGFPN
-1625 ILNYHDRVFGNWWDW
+1625 ILNYHDRVFANWWDW
-1640 SIGVPKDLTIVG
+1640 SIGVPKDLTVIG

-1665 ELYNMILLL
+1665 ELYNMIQIL

-1684 SSNGRATRYAA
+1684 SSNGRAARFAA

-1705 TTVLNGMI
+1705 NTVLNGMI
-1713 GNDPVSLFKASDTMV
+1713 GNDPVSLYKASDTMV
-1728 NELRYVESGEGF
+1728 NQLRYVESGEGF

-1801 DGGIFDMVQGRSISR
+1801 DGGIFDMIQGRSISR

-1833 RLAASAPA
+1833 RLAANAPA

-1885 DAIPLDTE
+1885 DSIPLDTE

-2037 TTAGDTTETIV
+2037 TTAGDTTETVV

-2055 NNKLLVNGSEVVASD
+2055 NNKLLVNGNEVVASD

-2115 NTNSNAG
+2115 NTNTNAG

-2137 HGTNPT
+2137 HGTNPI

-2179 VAADTA
+2179 AAADTV

-2228 QLAISDPT
+2228 QFAISDPT
-2236 QKSSII
+2236 QKSSTIT
-2242 KLHLEGTGLS
+2242 LHLEGTGLS
-2252 AYQCDNGVT
+2252 EYQCDNGVT

-2266 TGVTITANVS
+2266 TGITITANVS

-2298 VLWDVK
+2298 VLWDVN
-2304 NSAGGLK
+2304 NSEGRLM

-2329 KASIENGFN
+2329 KASIENGYN

-2343 SDKEVDKADK
+2343 SGNEVDKADK
-2353 TEDIAAAEQILPEGK
+2353 AEDIAAAEQILPEGK
-2368 EMGYCW
+2368 EMGCCW

-2453 KAEKET
+2453 EAEKET
-2459 VTATFHYPDNTTKT
+2459 A
-2473 TTLKLNTKLPKPDF
+2473 
-2487 EELDEEGKRWG
+2487 
-2498 IRWYTDE
+2498 
-2505 AKTTLYNFNDEVT
+2505 
-2518 QDINLYG
+2518 
-2525 EYYCLDDVK
+2525 
-2534 TVTATFHYPD
+2534 TATFHYPD

-2641 DVDNDGKKR
+2641 DADDDGKKR
-2650 GIKWYTDEAKTTLY
+2650 GIKWYTDETKTTLY

-2669 VTQDLNLYGAYYY
+2669 VAQDLNLYGAYYY

-2691 TFHYPDGKKEAVTL
+2691 TFHYPDGKTEAVTL

-2727 KWYTDEA
+2727 KWYTDEVR
-2734 KTILY
+2734 TILY

-2747 DLNLYGKYYYYK
+2747 DLNLYGAYYYYK
-2759 DEEGGD
+2759 D
-2765 DQKKVTVTL
+2765 KITVTL

-2786 DPNTALTKPVFEA
+2786 DPNTALTKPEFEA

-2813 EAKTILYNFATAVTE
+2813 EAKTILYNFNTAITE

-2910 GNYEKASKFTVT
+2910 GNYEKASKFTVA
-2922 FKIIQKELTEENVT
+2922 FKIVQKELTEENVT

-2967 SVPAKEYTVTY
+2967 SVPAKEYAVTY

-2987 DIEKTVEKLT
+2987 DIEKAVEKLT
-2997 EEGIYKMVLETTE
+2997 EEGVYKMVLETTE

-3029 VTDLKVSVP
+3029 VTDLKVSIP

-3052 DITIKYKNKKVPEDS
+3052 DITIKYKNKKVPEGS

-3088 KESEYYGSRAV
+3088 KDSEYYGSRAV

-3128 QEVILVL
+3128 QEVTLVL

-3150 YTVEYDNNVNTGK
+3150 YTIQYDNNVNTGK
-3163 AAMTISGI
+3163 AAMTINGI

-3179 KTFTVG
+3179 KNFTVG

-3193 DVQVSFAEPEL
+3193 SVQISFAEPEL
-3204 TKVSQDKSGAKPPV
+3204 TKVSQDKSGAKPAV

-3244 TNGKVSISG
+3244 TNGKVSVSG

-3276 ETITIDAADL
+3276 TTDEAIVIDAADL

-3294 KAKVTVYDN
+3294 KAKVTVYDH

-3315 SIEPER
+3315 AVEA
-3321 IIISDN
+3321 DN
-3327 NCGTITVTLEGKK
+3327 VQVDDESKCGTIKVILEGRK

-3345 KEVTIEVKKTLI
+3345 REVLINIRETLI
-3357 SSAKVKVNG
+3357 SSTKVKVNG

-3384 VTIGSGKNKTLLNA
+3384 VTIGSGKNKTPLKA
-3398 EKDFTIVGYSNNIKT
+3398 GEDFTIVGYSNNIKT
-3413 GNATLTI
+3413 GNAALTI
-3420 RGAGEYGGTKTVKF
+3420 RGTGKYGGTKTVKF

>member
-48 KAAADDTEKESQAET
+48 KAAADGTEKELQAET

-77 STVEN
+77 STGEN

-90 ETSSVES
+90 ESSSVES
-97 SVAESETDEVKS
+97 SVAEGETDEVKS

-128 ESSTEET
+128 ESSTEEI
-135 TTEEGKTEET
+135 

-177 GNVFK
+177 GNVLK
-182 NGSFESTVSATSIKP
+182 NGSFESTTTATGKY
-197 DNKGWK
+197 WK
-203 NDIAPANFDKIWQA
+203 NDIVPTDYGNIWRA
-217 TPGTGGMSFAIEDIT
+217 TPGTGGMSFAIEDST

-294 GTKESISSD
+294 GTKESIPSD

-324 ESGNQLQLDIFGEF
+324 ESGNQLQLDIFGEY
-338 MTGDVWIDD
+338 MTGDVWVDD

-366 RTTLTLTP
+366 RTTLTLTT

-383 GAGEENI
+383 GAGEETI

-451 LATSTDATM
+451 LATATDATM
-460 QKYWKDG
+460 LKYWKDG
-467 KYPVAWDDYGFGTGS
+467 KYPVAWDDYGFGTGA

-635 TIKADGMPLD
+635 TIKAEGMPSD

-879 KVKGAAS
+879 KVKGAAGP
-886 SMEMTGANLSETS
+886 MEMTGANLSETS

-1325 STDKVTRNYLSLAVP
+1325 STDKITRNYLSLAVP

-1378 IQVLCNSTFAQ
+1378 IQVLCNSTFVQ
-1389 AVVDHKANA
+1389 AVADHKANA
-1398 AGYIFWGDITTPVR
+1398 AGYIFWGDITTPLR

-1428 PKTHTM
+1428 PQTHTM
-1434 KVGVSDVHQNKDSLT
+1434 KVGISDVHQNKDSLT

-1456 LSLAEG
+1456 LSMAEG
-1462 NDKVKVESDKYGVT
+1462 NDKVKAEFDKYGVK
-1476 LTVDTKGVMGAT
+1476 LTVDTKDAMGAT
-1488 IEVTLNY
+1488 IEVTLHY
-1495 EDLPQEQLEQLAS
+1495 EDLPQEQLDKLAS
-1508 MRENYANGLTGNDM
+1508 MRETYANGLTGNDM
-1522 SDKTDAEYLTY
+1522 TDKTDAEYLTY
-1533 MKKYEDEATAA
+1533 MKKYEDAATAS

-1558 FDDLELLD
+1558 FNDLELLD

-1571 DNNTHGSATLT
+1571 AANGDGSATLT

-1587 IKDIV
+1587 IKDMV
-1592 MAYKSQGTKYYNDP
+1592 MAYKSEGTKYYNDP

-1612 DVCLAYLMSGFPN
+1612 DVCLAYLKSGFPN
-1625 ILNYHDRVFGNWWDW
+1625 ILNYHDRVFANWWDW
-1640 SIGVPKDLTIVG
+1640 SIGVPKDLTVIG

-1665 ELYNMILLL
+1665 ELYNMIQIL

-1684 SSNGRATRYAA
+1684 SSNGRAARFAA

-1705 TTVLNGMI
+1705 NTVLNGMI
-1713 GNDPVSLFKASDTMV
+1713 GNDPVSLYKASDTMV

-1833 RLAASAPA
+1833 RLAANAPA

-1885 DAIPLDTE
+1885 DSIPLDTE

-2037 TTAGDTTETIV
+2037 TTAGDTTETVV

-2055 NNKLLVNGSEVVASD
+2055 NNKLLVNGNEVVASD

-2115 NTNSNAG
+2115 NTNTNAG

-2137 HGTNPT
+2137 HGTNPA

-2179 VAADTA
+2179 AAADTA

-2236 QKSSII
+2236 QKSSTIT
-2242 KLHLEGTGLS
+2242 LHLEGTGLS
-2252 AYQCDNGVT
+2252 GYQCDNGVT

-2283 NASILSMDAAAEPGD
+2283 NASILSMDAVAEPGD

-2343 SDKEVDKADK
+2343 SDKEVDKTDK
-2353 TEDIAAAEQILPEGK
+2353 AEDIAAAEQILPEGK

-2381 IEGLSKTPITE
+2381 IEGLSKTPIAE

-2407 GALGSDFEM
+2407 GELGSDFEM

-2459 VTATFHYPDNTTKT
+2459 A
-2473 TTLKLNTKLPKPDF
+2473 
-2487 EELDEEGKRWG
+2487 
-2498 IRWYTDE
+2498 
-2505 AKTTLYNFNDEVT
+2505 
-2518 QDINLYG
+2518 
-2525 EYYCLDDVK
+2525 
-2534 TVTATFHYPD
+2534 TATFHYPD

-2578 TDEAN
+2578 TDEAK

-2595 DLDLY
+2595 NLDLY
-2600 GAYYYLEEPETK
+2600 GAYYYLEDPETK

-2669 VTQDLNLYGAYYY
+2669 VAQDLNLYGAYYY

-2691 TFHYPDGKKEAVTL
+2691 TFHYPDGKTEAVTL

-2786 DPNTALTKPVFEA
+2786 NPNTALTKPVFEA

-2813 EAKTILYNFATAVTE
+2813 EAKTILYNFDTDVTE

-3067 FDIDYSNN
+3067 FDIDYRNN

-3088 KESEYYGSRAV
+3088 KDSEYYGSRAV

-3111 RIDGFKS
+3111 YIDGFKS

-3128 QEVILVL
+3128 QEVTLVL

-3185 KVKLQNAQ
+3185 KVKLQSAPN
-3193 DVQVSFAEPEL
+3193 VQVSFAEPEL
-3204 TKVSQDKSGAKPPV
+3204 KKVSQDKSGAKPAV

-3253 IGNYTGSL
+3253 MGNYTGSL

-3276 ETITIDAADL
+3276 KTITVDAADL

-3294 KAKVTVYDN
+3294 KAKITVYDN

>member
-35 ESTVTSESEEASE
+35 ESTVTSESEEALE

-97 SVAESETDEVKS
+97 SVAEGETDEVKS

-128 ESSTEET
+128 ESSTEEI
-135 TTEEGKTEET
+135 

-177 GNVFK
+177 GNVLK
-182 NGSFESTVSATSIKP
+182 NGSFESTTTATGKY
-197 DNKGWK
+197 WK
-203 NDIAPANFDKIWQA
+203 NDIVPTDYGNIWRA
-217 TPGTGGMSFAIEDIT
+217 TPGTGGMSFAIEDST

-294 GTKESISSD
+294 GTKESIPSD

-324 ESGNQLQLDIFGEF
+324 ESGNQLQLDIFGEY
-338 MTGDVWIDD
+338 MTGDVWVDD

-366 RTTLTLTP
+366 RTTLTLTT

-383 GAGEENI
+383 GAGEETI

-451 LATSTDATM
+451 LATATDATM
-460 QKYWKDG
+460 LKYWKDG
-467 KYPVAWDDYGFGTGS
+467 KYPVAWDDYGFGTGA

-635 TIKADGMPLD
+635 TIKAEGMPSD

-879 KVKGAAS
+879 KVKGAAGP
-886 SMEMTGANLSETS
+886 MEMTGANLSETS

-1312 SGSWS
+1312 EGSWA

-1325 STDKVTRNYLSLAVP
+1325 DASKITRNYLSLAVP

-1378 IQVLCNSTFAQ
+1378 IQVLCNSTFVQ
-1389 AVVDHKANA
+1389 AVADHKANA
-1398 AGYIFWGDITTPVR
+1398 AGYIFWGDITTPLR

-1428 PKTHTM
+1428 PQTHTM
-1434 KVGVSDVHQNKDSLT
+1434 KVGISDVHQNKDSLT

-1456 LSLAEG
+1456 LSMAEG
-1462 NDKVKVESDKYGVT
+1462 NDKVKAEFDKYGVK
-1476 LTVDTKGVMGAT
+1476 LTVDTKDAMGAT
-1488 IEVTLNY
+1488 VEVTLHY
-1495 EDLPQEQLEQLAS
+1495 EDLPQEQLDKLAS
-1508 MRENYANGLTGNDM
+1508 MRETYANGLTGNDM
-1522 SDKTDAEYLTY
+1522 TDKTDAEYLT
-1533 MKKYEDEATAA
+1533 
-1544 LEQLNMD
+1544 
-1551 AGKGTKL
+1551 
-1558 FDDLELLD
+1558 
-1566 WENKG
+1566 
-1571 DNNTHGSATLT
+1571 
-1582 TTTTR
+1582 
-1587 IKDIV
+1587 
-1592 MAYKSQGTKYYNDP
+1592 
-1606 EVKKAI
+1606 
-1612 DVCLAYLMSGFPN
+1612 
-1625 ILNYHDRVFGNWWDW
+1625 
-1640 SIGVPKDLTIVG
+1640 
-1652 ILLYDDLDESYRR
+1652 
-1665 ELYNMILLL
+1665 
-1674 VPDVNYYWGR
+1674 
-1684 SSNGRATRYAA
+1684 
-1695 TGANGSEMAM
+1695 
-1705 TTVLNGMI
+1705 
-1713 GNDPVSLFKASDTMV
+1713 
-1728 NELRYVESGEGF
+1728 
-1740 YKDGSFKQHG
+1740 
-1750 NFAYNGAYGV
+1750 
-1760 EKLRAVTTLATVLN
+1760 
-1774 NTPWECTDADSNI
+1774 
-1787 VYEWILNAYRPLYA
+1787 
-1801 DGGIFDMVQGRSISR
+1801 
-1816 YNRSD
+1816 
-1821 ITTGRY
+1821 
-1827 AMDAIV
+1827 
-1833 RLAASAPA
+1833 
-1841 QYKKALDTF
+1841 
-1850 VKTQAALGVAYD
+1850 
-1862 PTSYYGGMKSLSS
+1862 
-1875 LVLVKNYLNN
+1875 
-1885 DAIPLDTE
+1885 
-1893 NYTKIYG
+1893 
-1900 SMDKAVTHGDDFSLG
+1900 
-1915 FSMFSSRNGG
+1915 
-1925 VESINNENLKGWYTS
+1925 
-1940 DGALTLYNGDQG
+1940 
-1952 QFGEGFW
+1952 
-1959 ATIDH
+1959 
-1964 TRLAGIT
+1964 
-1971 TNHETKSMSSNNNKT
+1971 
-1986 NDRDWVGGSALNVE
+1986 
-2000 NYASIGMDF
+2000 
-2009 KSTISDLEAKK
+2009 
-2020 SWFVFGD
+2020 
-2027 QIVALGAGIK
+2027 
-2037 TTAGDTTETIV
+2037 
-2048 ENRKIDN
+2048 
-2055 NNKLLVNGSEVVASD
+2055 
-2070 SADQQAANWAW
+2070 
-2081 LSENTKGSAI
+2081 
-2091 GYYFP
+2091 
-2096 EETTVSLK
+2096 
-2104 RETRTGKWSEV
+2104 
-2115 NTNSNAG
+2115 
-2122 DADEVTKQYISIAMD
+2122 
-2137 HGTNPT
+2137 
-2143 DASYGY
+2143 
-2149 VLLPGKTQE
+2149 
-2158 EMTAYAKDNGIEILS
+2158 
-2173 NTDKLQ
+2173 
-2179 VAADTA
+2179 
-2185 TGVSGYNFF
+2185 
-2194 TAGESNVPENY
+2194 
-2205 GIQKLTSDAP
+2205 
-2215 ASVTMYNNGHKMI
+2215 
-2228 QLAISDPT
+2228 
-2236 QKSSII
+2236 
-2242 KLHLEGTGLS
+2242 
-2252 AYQCDNGVT
+2252 
-2261 VTKDD
+2261 
-2266 TGVTITANVS
+2266 
-2276 GLVGGTL
+2276 
-2283 NASILSMDAAAEPGD
+2283 
-2298 VLWDVK
+2298 
-2304 NSAGGLK
+2304 
-2311 LSVDASKETLQAE
+2311 
-2324 LTEED
+2324 
-2329 KASIENGFN
+2329 
-2338 VKFIF
+2338 
-2343 SDKEVDKADK
+2343 
-2353 TEDIAAAEQILPEGK
+2353 
-2368 EMGYCW
+2368 
-2374 SLDLNKE
+2374 
-2381 IEGLSKTPITE
+2381 
-2392 TKSEFTFTADISEEF
+2392 
-2407 GALGSDFEM
+2407 
-2416 IRVRGGKAEILSDL
+2416 
-2430 DTEPNTI
+2430 
-2437 TFKTDKFSTDT
+2437 
-2448 YILIY
+2448 
-2453 KAEKET
+2453 
-2459 VTATFHYPDNTTKT
+2459 
-2473 TTLKLNTKLPKPDF
+2473 
-2487 EELDEEGKRWG
+2487 
-2498 IRWYTDE
+2498 
-2505 AKTTLYNFNDEVT
+2505 
-2518 QDINLYG
+2518 
-2525 EYYCLDDVK
+2525 
-2534 TVTATFHYPD
+2534 
-2544 GTTKQETVE
+2544 
-2553 LNTKLFEPQFE
+2553 
-2564 DTDEEGRKRGIKWY
+2564 
-2578 TDEAN
+2578 
-2583 TILYDFNTDVTQ
+2583 
-2595 DLDLY
+2595 
-2600 GAYYYLEEPETK
+2600 
-2612 VTITFHYPDGKTETT
+2612 
-2627 SIKQNEKVTKPDFE
+2627 
-2641 DVDNDGKKR
+2641 
-2650 GIKWYTDEAKTTLY
+2650 
-2664 DFNTE
+2664 
-2669 VTQDLNLYGAYYY
+2669 
-2682 LDEESKLTV
+2682 
-2691 TFHYPDGKKEAVTL
+2691 
-2705 ELYGKLTQPEFEA
+2705 
-2718 EDENGKYGI
+2718 
-2727 KWYTDEA
+2727 
-2734 KTILY
+2734 
-2739 DFNTAVSS
+2739 
-2747 DLNLYGKYYYYK
+2747 
-2759 DEEGGD
+2759 
-2765 DQKKVTVTL
+2765 
-2774 YYPDGKTEIVTL
+2774 
-2786 DPNTALTKPVFEA
+2786 
-2799 TDANGKYGILWYAD
+2799 
-2813 EAKTILYNFATAVTE
+2813 
-2828 DISIYGVYSYIY
+2828 
-2840 EETDEDGSSDTK
+2840 
-2852 PTGIRA
+2852 
-2858 IRIDDQQYTGKA
+2858 
-2870 IKPEVIVYDGTTKL
+2870 
-2884 AEKTDYKVSY
+2884 
-2894 ANNKK
+2894 
-2899 VGEAKVTITPC
+2899 
-2910 GNYEKASKFTVT
+2910 
-2922 FKIIQKELTEENVT
+2922 
-2936 IKYAP
+2936 
-2941 LMNVKKDK
+2941 
-2949 KGNLVGQ
+2949 
-2956 TQKVTLKCGSL
+2956 
-2967 SVPAKEYTVTY
+2967 
-2978 KQIKDAEGN
+2978 
-2987 DIEKTVEKLT
+2987 
-2997 EEGIYKMVLETTE
+2997 
-3010 NSSFHGKL
+3010 
-3018 EYQVDLTDKIL
+3018 
-3029 VTDLKVSVP
+3029 
-3038 AQQWT
+3038 
-3043 GAEIKPSLE
+3043 
-3052 DITIKYKNKKVPEDS
+3052 
-3067 FDIDYSNN
+3067 
-3075 INAGTAS
+3075 
-3082 VILTAK
+3082 
-3088 KESEYYGSRAV
+3088 
-3099 DFTIKGTEIKKA
+3099 
-3111 RIDGFKS
+3111 
-3118 VLDYTGQALS
+3118 
-3128 QEVILVL
+3128 
-3135 NKGKADERTLQEGKD
+3135 
-3150 YTVEYDNNVNTGK
+3150 
-3163 AAMTISGI
+3163 
-3171 GEFSGTVK
+3171 
-3179 KTFTVG
+3179 
-3185 KVKLQNAQ
+3185 
-3193 DVQVSFAEPEL
+3193 
-3204 TKVSQDKSGAKPPV
+3204 
-3218 QVTYGDK
+3218 
-3225 LLVQEVDYKVSYS
+3225 
-3238 GNKAVG
+3238 
-3244 TNGKVSISG
+3244 
-3253 IGNYTGSL
+3253 
-3261 KNVLSFEIVPKDISD
+3261 
-3276 ETITIDAADL
+3276 
-3286 KYAANGKY
+3286 
-3294 KAKVTVYDN
+3294 
-3303 GAKLASNEYSVG
+3303 
-3315 SIEPER
+3315 
-3321 IIISDN
+3321 
-3327 NCGTITVTLEGKK
+3327 
-3340 NYSGT
+3340 
-3345 KEVTIEVKKTLI
+3345 
-3357 SSAKVKVNG
+3357 
-3366 KYYYNNGEAVCPS
+3366 
-3379 IDQLE
+3379 
-3384 VTIGSGKNKTLLNA
+3384 
-3398 EKDFTIVGYSNNIKT
+3398 
-3413 GNATLTI
+3413 
-3420 RGAGEYGGTKTVKF
+3420 
-3434 KILPKWMQRK
+3434 